1 MKTGKKLLA
10 LLLAVVMTMSLLTVG
25 AFAEE
30 TPSSETPLEQQ
41 DSGSGN
47 IPDDPAE
54 GPADDLTGNSED
66 GAAGESDAALTAAD
80 TSYVAEVDG
89 QQYETLQAA
98 VDAVTGEAS
107 IKLIDSIVAKK
118 DEIVTIPAGKTV
130 TLDMAGNSITVES
143 DFEGRPIVNEGTL
156 TVTGNG
162 IIDSS
167 ASENG
172 LGAINNKGTL
182 TIENGTYRGAVYGS
196 GSGIRNT
203 GKDAVLTIEDGTFE
217 EATCAVYNEGTA
229 IIKDGTFSNHSCS
242 TCAKEDGHEGMWSY
256 VIRNATI
263 DSKMTIDGGVFTGT
277 QGAVSAAIG
286 SLTVNDGYFK
296 TADCNRNHG
305 AIFYALYAAGEV
317 GEVETVINGGTFETD
332 GKVTAVSIGNDNKN
346 GDGGI
351 NAQSA
356 AEIRGGTFKAPEGVP
371 AVKKATET
379 GNLAI
384 TGGTFSSDVSE
395 YLAEGYVQNANGEV
409 GSREEMMV
417 AEVTTAEGVEQ
428 YTSLAEAVEAAA
440 DKSVITLLKDTEG
453 DGIVI
458 DTSKKNLT
466 IDFNTHSYTVSGS
479 TVGSSGTETNA
490 FQFLTGGSLTLKN
503 GSIIF
508 ANQKTLLI
516 GLQNYC
522 NLTLENMVI
531 DASQASAPCQ
541 YAISNNCGTVQFI
554 RNTSIKA
561 YKNQTAFDSC
571 KFGSYEIPTVK
582 INTTGTITGDI
593 ELSGGKLEISAGTF
607 EGNIRTV
614 SGYAEGD
621 AIITGGTF
629 SSDVSEYLD
638 EGLGQDANG
647 TVGKVEEGFAAVRIG
662 DTYYQTLAKAI
673 AEAKEND
680 TITLL
685 REVDLGSDR
694 VTINKA
700 VTLDLN
706 GCTLTSSN
714 ATNTLWLE
722 ASRVTVQDSKGNG
735 KIQNTGSGSNNIA
748 VVVNGQDTEAYFK
761 SGTVSGNYAVFIQ
774 NGAKAVIDG
783 GKYTGTYG
791 INTVGTGNEANK
803 TAVEINGGEIQ
814 AVAFAVAGN
823 GSADYT
829 ETVITGGRLE
839 STEGNVI
846 YHPQVGDLTIK
857 GDAELIGPNGVQ
869 YCGAGTLTI
878 AENAVITA
886 TLPFTEF
893 PTKPASQGDGST
905 DDGAALSVVSRG
917 GGYQGEGQ
925 TMTVNITGGTLTSRN
940 NAAIAVYRLERVNGQ
955 WTTNENT
962 KIASYLAALTV
973 SGGNF
978 SAGSKKDAFEID
990 TQAVDKISVTGGYF
1004 TSDPSDYV
1012 PENAEPE
1019 LFVVASDK
1027 TGYAYMVTTTKPTE
1041 VDPIVTEKTETEVSE
1056 SIGTEDQEKIEAVID
1071 KAQVSGVSDA
1081 VTESAQNAI
1090 INQVEEA
1097 LKPEDKVV
1105 VEITV
1110 SLTADEADLTTA
1122 DKMYV
1127 SYKAEPV
1134 AKVIVNDESV
1144 GKEIPVTNDYL
1155 DGQTLIE
1162 VRLPIPEGLKPQ
1174 EIMHIADD
1182 GTRERYLNGS
1192 GFTVEDGCAVL
1203 HVKHFSTFVL
1213 NGQLTV
1219 AAKIGESEYGTLQ
1232 EAVNAAKSGD
1242 TIVLTQDCDE
1252 KISVS
1257 GKSVTIDL
1265 GGYTYNKDKITLGS
1279 RCSMSVSD
1287 GKITITYSA
1296 PSGGGSSSSSSGD
1309 YTVSV
1314 ENSKHGTVTVSP
1326 KRADKGDTVTIT
1338 VKPDNGYELD
1348 ELTVTDKDGDTV
1360 KLQSKG
1366 GNKYTFT
1373 MPGSKVTVE
1382 ATFTLEKEENLPFA
1396 DVAEDYW
1403 AVEEITWAYEN
1414 GYMNGVS
1421 AERFAPGSTVTRQ
1434 QLWMVLA
1441 RLTEFNPSNMTEAQ
1455 HWAVESKIS
1464 DGSNPGGA
1472 LTRQQMVTILYRWA
1486 QQMGYDVSG
1495 RADLSAFPDNA
1506 SVAAYATEPMTWA
1519 IAEGIISGTTE
1530 GLLNPAGTATRAQF
1544 AVILY
1549 RFFENVM

>member
-98 VDAVTGEAS
+98 VDAVQGSGTIELTSS
-107 IKLIDSIVAKK
+107 IALSDQVTIDS
-118 DEIVTIPAGKTV
+118 GKTII
-130 TLDMAGNSITVES
+130 LDMNGETLSIGFS
-143 DFEGRPIVNEGTL
+143 DSSKNLIVNNGTLTITGDGTFDATEATSYKGFINNYGTL
-156 TVTGNG
+156 TV
-162 IIDSS
+162 
-167 ASENG
+167 
-172 LGAINNKGTL
+172 
-182 TIENGTYRGAVYGS
+182 ENGTFQIADKAMTVHL
-196 GSGIRNT
+196 RNQ
-203 GKDAVLTIEDGTFE
+203 
-217 EATCAVYNEGTA
+217 
-229 IIKDGTFSNHSCS
+229 
-242 TCAKEDGHEGMWSY
+242 
-256 VIRNATI
+256 
-263 DSKMTIDGGVFTGT
+263 DGGK
-277 QGAVSAAIG
+277 A
-286 SLTVNDGYFK
+286 
-296 TADCNRNHG
+296 
-305 AIFYALYAAGEV
+305 
-317 GEVETVINGGTFETD
+317 VINGGTFSGGATIVRSFEGSNTTITGGSFTNSVYPAVDVNGETLITGGIFTNTSCSRCDSQNWGYTVRSGVDNDPDAKLTITPSSEGSVVVTGTQGALSATAGTMEVNGGSYKTVDCAQKHGAVFYALYVAGEAGAVQVVVND
-332 GKVTAVSIGNDNKN
+332 GTFVTEGKQTAVLVGNSN
-346 GDGGI
+346 DGGLKEQ
-351 NAQSA
+351 AVLQ
-356 AEIRGGTFKAPEGVP
+356 IRGGQFSAPEGIP
-371 AVKKATET
+371 AYKVDVAL
-379 GNLAI
+379 GGLNI
-384 TGGTFSSDVSE
+384 TGGTFSSKVDE
-395 YLAEGYVQNANGEV
+395 QYLAEGYVQN
-409 GSREEMMV
+409 
-417 AEVTTAEGVEQ
+417 
-428 YTSLAEAVEAAA
+428 
-440 DKSVITLLKDTEG
+440 
-453 DGIVI
+453 
-458 DTSKKNLT
+458 
-466 IDFNTHSYTVSGS
+466 
-479 TVGSSGTETNA
+479 
-490 FQFLTGGSLTLKN
+490 
-503 GSIIF
+503 
-508 ANQKTLLI
+508 
-516 GLQNYC
+516 
-522 NLTLENMVI
+522 
-531 DASQASAPCQ
+531 
-541 YAISNNCGTVQFI
+541 
-554 RNTSIKA
+554 
-561 YKNQTAFDSC
+561 
-571 KFGSYEIPTVK
+571 
-582 INTTGTITGDI
+582 
-593 ELSGGKLEISAGTF
+593 
-607 EGNIRTV
+607 
-614 SGYAEGD
+614 
-621 AIITGGTF
+621 
-629 SSDVSEYLD
+629 
-638 EGLGQDANG
+638 ANG

-714 ATNTLWLE
+714 ATNTLWLA

-791 INTVGTGNEANK
+791 INTVGTGDEANK

-940 NAAIAVYRLERVNGQ
+940 NAAIAVYRLERVDGQ

-990 TQAVDKISVTGGYF
+990 TQAADKISVTGGYF

-1012 PENAEPE
+1012 PENAEPK

-1056 SIGTEDQEKIEAVID
+1056 RIEPEDQKKIEAVID
-1071 KAQVSGVSDA
+1071 NAQVSGVSDA

-1090 INQVEEA
+1090 INQVEGE

-1110 SLTADEADLTTA
+1110 SLTADKADLTTE

-1134 AKVIVNDESV
+1134 AKVIVNGEDKAENIAV
-1144 GKEIPVTNDYL
+1144 PNDYL

-1162 VRLPIPEGLKPQ
+1162 VRLPIPVDLEPQ

-1265 GGYTYNKDKITLGS
+1265 DGHTYDKDKITLGS

-1287 GKITITYSA
+1287 DKITITYSA

-1314 ENSKHGTVTVSP
+1314 ENSKHGTVTASP

>member
-47 IPDDPAE
+47 IPEDPAE

-417 AEVTTAEGVEQ
+417 AEVITAEGAEQ

-440 DKSVITLLKDTEG
+440 NNSVIKLLKDTEG

-582 INTTGTITGDI
+582 IHTTGTITGDI

-685 REVDLGSDR
+685 REVDLGSDK

-748 VVVNGQDTEAYFK
+748 VVVNGQGTEAYFK

-940 NAAIAVYRLERVNGQ
+940 NAAIAVYRLERVDGQ

-962 KIASYLAALTV
+962 KIVSYLAALTV

-990 TQAVDKISVTGGYF
+990 TRAADKISVTGGYF

-1012 PENAEPE
+1012 PENAEPK

-1027 TGYAYMVTTTKPTE
+1027 TGYAYMVTTTAPTE

-1056 SIGTEDQEKIEAVID
+1056 SIKTEDKEKIEAVID
-1071 KAQVSGVSDA
+1071 NAQVSGVSDA

-1110 SLTADEADLTTA
+1110 SLTADKADLTTE

-1134 AKVIVNDESV
+1134 AKVIVNGEDKAENIAV
-1144 GKEIPVTNDYL
+1144 PNDYL

-1162 VRLPIPEGLKPQ
+1162 VRLPIPADLEPQ

-1265 GGYTYNKDKITLGS
+1265 DGHTYNKDKITLGS

-1287 GKITITYSA
+1287 DKITITYSA

-1360 KLQSKG
+1360 KLQNKG

>member
-1 MKTGKKLLA
+1 M
-10 LLLAVVMTMSLLTVG
+10 
-25 AFAEE
+25 
-30 TPSSETPLEQQ
+30 
-41 DSGSGN
+41 
-47 IPDDPAE
+47 
-54 GPADDLTGNSED
+54 
-66 GAAGESDAALTAAD
+66 
-80 TSYVAEVDG
+80 
-89 QQYETLQAA
+89 
-98 VDAVTGEAS
+98 
-107 IKLIDSIVAKK
+107 
-118 DEIVTIPAGKTV
+118 TIPAGKTV

-203 GKDAVLTIEDGTFE
+203 GKDAVLTIENGTFE
-217 EATCAVYNEGTA
+217 KATCAVYNEGTA
-229 IIKDGTFSNHSCS
+229 IIKGGTFSNHSCS
-242 TCAKEDGHEGMWSY
+242 ACAKVDGHEGMWSY

-332 GKVTAVSIGNDNKN
+332 GKVTAVSIGNDNEN

-371 AVKKATET
+371 AVKKATKT

-417 AEVTTAEGVEQ
+417 AEVTTAEGVQQ
-428 YTSLAEAVEAAA
+428 YTSLADAVKAAA
-440 DKSVITLLKDTEG
+440 NNSVIKLLKDTEG

-554 RNTSIKA
+554 GNTSIKA

-582 INTTGTITGDI
+582 IYTTGTITGDI

-614 SGYAEGD
+614 SGYAKGD
-621 AIITGGTF
+621 AII
-629 SSDVSEYLD
+629 
-638 EGLGQDANG
+638 
-647 TVGKVEEGFAAVRIG
+647 
-662 DTYYQTLAKAI
+662 
-673 AEAKEND
+673 
-680 TITLL
+680 
-685 REVDLGSDR
+685 
-694 VTINKA
+694 
-700 VTLDLN
+700 
-706 GCTLTSSN
+706 
-714 ATNTLWLE
+714 
-722 ASRVTVQDSKGNG
+722 
-735 KIQNTGSGSNNIA
+735 
-748 VVVNGQDTEAYFK
+748 
-761 SGTVSGNYAVFIQ
+761 
-774 NGAKAVIDG
+774 
-783 GKYTGTYG
+783 
-791 INTVGTGNEANK
+791 
-803 TAVEINGGEIQ
+803 
-814 AVAFAVAGN
+814 
-823 GSADYT
+823 
-829 ETVITGGRLE
+829 
-839 STEGNVI
+839 
-846 YHPQVGDLTIK
+846 
-857 GDAELIGPNGVQ
+857 
-869 YCGAGTLTI
+869 
-878 AENAVITA
+878 
-886 TLPFTEF
+886 
-893 PTKPASQGDGST
+893 
-905 DDGAALSVVSRG
+905 
-917 GGYQGEGQ
+917 
-925 TMTVNITGGTLTSRN
+925 
-940 NAAIAVYRLERVNGQ
+940 
-955 WTTNENT
+955 
-962 KIASYLAALTV
+962 
-973 SGGNF
+973 
-978 SAGSKKDAFEID
+978 
-990 TQAVDKISVTGGYF
+990 TGGYF

-1012 PENAEPE
+1012 PENAEPK

-1056 SIGTEDQEKIEAVID
+1056 SIKTEDKTKIEAVINN
-1071 KAQVSGVSDA
+1071 AQVSGVSDA

-1090 INQVEEA
+1090 INQVEGE

-1110 SLTADEADLTTA
+1110 SLTADKADLTTE
-1122 DKMYV
+1122 DKKYV

-1134 AKVIVNDESV
+1134 AKVIVNGENKAENIAV
-1144 GKEIPVTNDYL
+1144 PNDYL

-1162 VRLPIPEGLKPQ
+1162 VRLPIPAGLEPQ

-1192 GFTVEDGCAVL
+1192 GFTVEGGCAVL

-1265 GGYTYNKDKITLGS
+1265 DGHTYDKDKITLGS

-1287 GKITITYSA
+1287 DKITITYSA

-1519 IAEGIISGTTE
+1519 IADGIISGTTE
-1530 GLLNPAGTATRAQF
+1530 GLLDPAGTATRAQF

-1549 RFFENVM
+1549 RFFETVM

>member
-98 VDAVTGEAS
+98 VDAVQGSGTIELTSS
-107 IKLIDSIVAKK
+107 IALSDQVTIDS
-118 DEIVTIPAGKTV
+118 GKTII
-130 TLDMAGNSITVES
+130 LDMNGETLSIGFS
-143 DFEGRPIVNEGTL
+143 DSSKNLIVNNGTLTITGDGTFDATEATSYKGFINNYGTL
-156 TVTGNG
+156 TV
-162 IIDSS
+162 
-167 ASENG
+167 
-172 LGAINNKGTL
+172 
-182 TIENGTYRGAVYGS
+182 ENGTFQIADKAMTVHL
-196 GSGIRNT
+196 RNQ
-203 GKDAVLTIEDGTFE
+203 
-217 EATCAVYNEGTA
+217 
-229 IIKDGTFSNHSCS
+229 
-242 TCAKEDGHEGMWSY
+242 
-256 VIRNATI
+256 
-263 DSKMTIDGGVFTGT
+263 DGGK
-277 QGAVSAAIG
+277 A
-286 SLTVNDGYFK
+286 
-296 TADCNRNHG
+296 
-305 AIFYALYAAGEV
+305 
-317 GEVETVINGGTFETD
+317 VINGGTFSGGATIVRSFEGSNTTITGGSFTNSVYPAVDVNGETLITGGIFTNTSCSRCDSQNWGYTVRSGVDNDPDAKLTITPSSEGSVVVTGTQGALSATAGTMEVNGGSYKTVDCAQKHGAVFYALYVAGEAGAVQVVVND
-332 GKVTAVSIGNDNKN
+332 GTFVTEGKQTAVLVGTSN
-346 GDGGI
+346 DGGQKEQ
-351 NAQSA
+351 AVLQ
-356 AEIRGGTFKAPEGVP
+356 IRGGQFSAPEGIP
-371 AVKKATET
+371 
-379 GNLAI
+379 
-384 TGGTFSSDVSE
+384 
-395 YLAEGYVQNANGEV
+395 
-409 GSREEMMV
+409 
-417 AEVTTAEGVEQ
+417 
-428 YTSLAEAVEAAA
+428 
-440 DKSVITLLKDTEG
+440 
-453 DGIVI
+453 
-458 DTSKKNLT
+458 
-466 IDFNTHSYTVSGS
+466 
-479 TVGSSGTETNA
+479 
-490 FQFLTGGSLTLKN
+490 
-503 GSIIF
+503 
-508 ANQKTLLI
+508 
-516 GLQNYC
+516 
-522 NLTLENMVI
+522 
-531 DASQASAPCQ
+531 
-541 YAISNNCGTVQFI
+541 
-554 RNTSIKA
+554 A
-561 YKNQTAFDSC
+561 YKVDVA
-571 KFGSYEIPTVK
+571 
-582 INTTGTITGDI
+582 
-593 ELSGGKLEISAGTF
+593 LGGL
-607 EGNIRTV
+607 N
-614 SGYAEGD
+614 
-621 AIITGGTF
+621 ITGGTF

-748 VVVNGQDTEAYFK
+748 VVVNGQGTEAYFK

-940 NAAIAVYRLERVNGQ
+940 NAAIAVYRLERVDGQ

-962 KIASYLAALTV
+962 KIVSYLAALTV

-990 TQAVDKISVTGGYF
+990 TRAADKISVTGGYF
-1004 TSDPSDYV
+1004 TSDPRDYV
-1012 PENAEPE
+1012 PENAEPK

-1027 TGYAYMVTTTKPTE
+1027 TGYAYMVTTTAPTE

-1056 SIGTEDQEKIEAVID
+1056 SIKTEDKEKIEAVID
-1071 KAQVSGVSDA
+1071 NAQVSGVSDA

-1110 SLTADEADLTTA
+1110 SLTADKADLTTE

-1134 AKVIVNDESV
+1134 AKVIVNGEDKAENIAV
-1144 GKEIPVTNDYL
+1144 PNDYL

-1162 VRLPIPEGLKPQ
+1162 VRLPIPVDLEPQ

-1265 GGYTYNKDKITLGS
+1265 DGHTYDKDKITLGS

-1287 GKITITYSA
+1287 DKITITYSA

>member
-98 VDAVTGEAS
+98 VDAVQGSGTIELTSS
-107 IKLIDSIVAKK
+107 IALSDQVTIDS
-118 DEIVTIPAGKTV
+118 GKTII
-130 TLDMAGNSITVES
+130 LDMNGETLSIGFS
-143 DFEGRPIVNEGTL
+143 DSSKNLIVNNGTLTITGDGTFDATEATSYKGFINNYGTL
-156 TVTGNG
+156 TV
-162 IIDSS
+162 
-167 ASENG
+167 
-172 LGAINNKGTL
+172 
-182 TIENGTYRGAVYGS
+182 ENGTFQIADKAMTVHL
-196 GSGIRNT
+196 RNQ
-203 GKDAVLTIEDGTFE
+203 
-217 EATCAVYNEGTA
+217 
-229 IIKDGTFSNHSCS
+229 
-242 TCAKEDGHEGMWSY
+242 
-256 VIRNATI
+256 
-263 DSKMTIDGGVFTGT
+263 DGGK
-277 QGAVSAAIG
+277 A
-286 SLTVNDGYFK
+286 
-296 TADCNRNHG
+296 
-305 AIFYALYAAGEV
+305 
-317 GEVETVINGGTFETD
+317 VINGGTFSGGATIVRSFEGSNTTITGGSFTNSVYPAVDVNGETLITGGIFTNTSCSRCDSQNWGYTVRSGVDNDPDAKLTITPSSEGSVVVTGTQGALSATAGTMEVNGGSYKTVDCAQKHGAVFYALYVAGEAGAVQVVVND
-332 GKVTAVSIGNDNKN
+332 GTFVTEGKQTAVLVGNSN
-346 GDGGI
+346 DGGLKEQ
-351 NAQSA
+351 AVLQ
-356 AEIRGGTFKAPEGVP
+356 IRGGQFSAPEGIP
-371 AVKKATET
+371 AYKVDVAL
-379 GNLAI
+379 GGLNI
-384 TGGTFSSDVSE
+384 TGGTFSSKVDE
-395 YLAEGYVQNANGEV
+395 QYLA
-409 GSREEMMV
+409 
-417 AEVTTAEGVEQ
+417 
-428 YTSLAEAVEAAA
+428 
-440 DKSVITLLKDTEG
+440 
-453 DGIVI
+453 
-458 DTSKKNLT
+458 
-466 IDFNTHSYTVSGS
+466 
-479 TVGSSGTETNA
+479 
-490 FQFLTGGSLTLKN
+490 
-503 GSIIF
+503 
-508 ANQKTLLI
+508 
-516 GLQNYC
+516 
-522 NLTLENMVI
+522 
-531 DASQASAPCQ
+531 
-541 YAISNNCGTVQFI
+541 
-554 RNTSIKA
+554 
-561 YKNQTAFDSC
+561 
-571 KFGSYEIPTVK
+571 
-582 INTTGTITGDI
+582 
-593 ELSGGKLEISAGTF
+593 
-607 EGNIRTV
+607 
-614 SGYAEGD
+614 
-621 AIITGGTF
+621 
-629 SSDVSEYLD
+629 

-748 VVVNGQDTEAYFK
+748 VVVNGQGTEAYFK

-791 INTVGTGNEANK
+791 INTVGTSDEANK

-962 KIASYLAALTV
+962 KIVSYLAALTV

-990 TQAVDKISVTGGYF
+990 TQAADKISVTGGYF

-1012 PENAEPE
+1012 PENAEPK

-1056 SIGTEDQEKIEAVID
+1056 SIELEDQKKIEAVID
-1071 KAQVSGVSDA
+1071 NAQVSGVSDA

-1090 INQVEEA
+1090 INQVEGE

-1110 SLTADEADLTTA
+1110 SLTADKADLTTA

-1162 VRLPIPEGLKPQ
+1162 VRLPIPADLEPQ

-1265 GGYTYNKDKITLGS
+1265 GGYAYDKDKITLGS

>member
-98 VDAVTGEAS
+98 VDAVQGSGTIELTSS
-107 IKLIDSIVAKK
+107 IALSDQVTIDS
-118 DEIVTIPAGKTV
+118 GKTII
-130 TLDMAGNSITVES
+130 LDMNGETLSIGFS
-143 DFEGRPIVNEGTL
+143 DSSKNLIVNNGTLTITGDGTFDATEATSYKGFINNYGTL
-156 TVTGNG
+156 TV
-162 IIDSS
+162 
-167 ASENG
+167 
-172 LGAINNKGTL
+172 
-182 TIENGTYRGAVYGS
+182 ENGTFQIADKAMTVHL
-196 GSGIRNT
+196 RNQ
-203 GKDAVLTIEDGTFE
+203 
-217 EATCAVYNEGTA
+217 
-229 IIKDGTFSNHSCS
+229 
-242 TCAKEDGHEGMWSY
+242 
-256 VIRNATI
+256 
-263 DSKMTIDGGVFTGT
+263 DGGK
-277 QGAVSAAIG
+277 A
-286 SLTVNDGYFK
+286 
-296 TADCNRNHG
+296 
-305 AIFYALYAAGEV
+305 
-317 GEVETVINGGTFETD
+317 VINGGTFSGGATIVRSFEGSNTTITGGSFTNSVYPAVDVNGETLITGGIFTNTSCSRCDSQNWGYTVRSGVDNDPDAKLTITPSSEGSVVVTGTQGALSATAGTMEVNGGSYKTVDCAQKHGAVFYALYVAGEAGAVQVVVND
-332 GKVTAVSIGNDNKN
+332 GTFVTEGKQTAVLVGNSN
-346 GDGGI
+346 DGGLKEQ
-351 NAQSA
+351 AVLQ
-356 AEIRGGTFKAPEGVP
+356 IRGGQFSAPEGIP
-371 AVKKATET
+371 AYKVDVAL
-379 GNLAI
+379 GGLNI
-384 TGGTFSSDVSE
+384 TGGTFSSKVDE
-395 YLAEGYVQNANGEV
+395 QYLA
-409 GSREEMMV
+409 
-417 AEVTTAEGVEQ
+417 
-428 YTSLAEAVEAAA
+428 
-440 DKSVITLLKDTEG
+440 
-453 DGIVI
+453 
-458 DTSKKNLT
+458 
-466 IDFNTHSYTVSGS
+466 
-479 TVGSSGTETNA
+479 
-490 FQFLTGGSLTLKN
+490 
-503 GSIIF
+503 
-508 ANQKTLLI
+508 
-516 GLQNYC
+516 
-522 NLTLENMVI
+522 
-531 DASQASAPCQ
+531 
-541 YAISNNCGTVQFI
+541 
-554 RNTSIKA
+554 
-561 YKNQTAFDSC
+561 
-571 KFGSYEIPTVK
+571 
-582 INTTGTITGDI
+582 
-593 ELSGGKLEISAGTF
+593 
-607 EGNIRTV
+607 
-614 SGYAEGD
+614 
-621 AIITGGTF
+621 
-629 SSDVSEYLD
+629 

-714 ATNTLWLE
+714 ATNTLWLA

-791 INTVGTGNEANK
+791 INTVGTGDEANK

-940 NAAIAVYRLERVNGQ
+940 NAAIAVYRLERVDGQ

-990 TQAVDKISVTGGYF
+990 TQAADKISVTGGYF

-1012 PENAEPE
+1012 PENAEPK

-1056 SIGTEDQEKIEAVID
+1056 SIELEDQKKIEAVID
-1071 KAQVSGVSDA
+1071 NAQVSGVSDA

-1090 INQVEEA
+1090 INQVEGE

-1110 SLTADEADLTTA
+1110 SLTADKADLTTA

-1162 VRLPIPEGLKPQ
+1162 VRLPIPADLEPQ

-1265 GGYTYNKDKITLGS
+1265 DGHTYDKDKITLGS

>member
-98 VDAVTGEAS
+98 VDAVQGSGTIELTSS
-107 IKLIDSIVAKK
+107 IALSDQVTIDS
-118 DEIVTIPAGKTV
+118 GKTII
-130 TLDMAGNSITVES
+130 LDMNGETLSIGFS
-143 DFEGRPIVNEGTL
+143 DSSKNLIVNNGTLTITGDGTFDATEATSYKGFINNYGTL
-156 TVTGNG
+156 TV
-162 IIDSS
+162 
-167 ASENG
+167 
-172 LGAINNKGTL
+172 
-182 TIENGTYRGAVYGS
+182 ENGTFQIADKAMTVHL
-196 GSGIRNT
+196 RNQ
-203 GKDAVLTIEDGTFE
+203 
-217 EATCAVYNEGTA
+217 
-229 IIKDGTFSNHSCS
+229 
-242 TCAKEDGHEGMWSY
+242 
-256 VIRNATI
+256 
-263 DSKMTIDGGVFTGT
+263 DGGK
-277 QGAVSAAIG
+277 A
-286 SLTVNDGYFK
+286 
-296 TADCNRNHG
+296 
-305 AIFYALYAAGEV
+305 
-317 GEVETVINGGTFETD
+317 VINGGTFSGGATIVRSFEGSNTTITGGSFTNSVYPAVDVNGETLITGGIFTNTSYSRCDSQNWGYTVRSGVDNDPDAKLTITPSSEGSVVVTGTQGALSATAGTMEVNGGSYKTVDCAQKHGAVFYALYVAGEAGAVQVVVND
-332 GKVTAVSIGNDNKN
+332 GTFVTEGKQTAVLVGNSN
-346 GDGGI
+346 DGGLKEQ
-351 NAQSA
+351 AVLQ
-356 AEIRGGTFKAPEGVP
+356 IRGGQFSAPEGIP
-371 AVKKATET
+371 AYKVDVAL
-379 GNLAI
+379 GGLNI
-384 TGGTFSSDVSE
+384 TGGTFSSKVDE
-395 YLAEGYVQNANGEV
+395 QYLAEGYVQN
-409 GSREEMMV
+409 
-417 AEVTTAEGVEQ
+417 
-428 YTSLAEAVEAAA
+428 
-440 DKSVITLLKDTEG
+440 
-453 DGIVI
+453 
-458 DTSKKNLT
+458 
-466 IDFNTHSYTVSGS
+466 
-479 TVGSSGTETNA
+479 
-490 FQFLTGGSLTLKN
+490 
-503 GSIIF
+503 
-508 ANQKTLLI
+508 
-516 GLQNYC
+516 
-522 NLTLENMVI
+522 
-531 DASQASAPCQ
+531 
-541 YAISNNCGTVQFI
+541 
-554 RNTSIKA
+554 
-561 YKNQTAFDSC
+561 
-571 KFGSYEIPTVK
+571 
-582 INTTGTITGDI
+582 
-593 ELSGGKLEISAGTF
+593 
-607 EGNIRTV
+607 
-614 SGYAEGD
+614 
-621 AIITGGTF
+621 
-629 SSDVSEYLD
+629 
-638 EGLGQDANG
+638 ANG

-714 ATNTLWLE
+714 ATNTLWLA

-791 INTVGTGNEANK
+791 INTVGTGDEANK

-925 TMTVNITGGTLTSRN
+925 TRTVNITGGTLTSRN
-940 NAAIAVYRLERVNGQ
+940 NAAIAVYRLERVDGQ

-990 TQAVDKISVTGGYF
+990 TQAADKISVTGGYF

-1012 PENAEPE
+1012 PENAEPK

-1056 SIGTEDQEKIEAVID
+1056 RIEPEDQKKIEAVID

-1090 INQVEEA
+1090 INQVEGE

-1110 SLTADEADLTTA
+1110 SLTADKADLTTE

-1134 AKVIVNDESV
+1134 AKVIVNGEDKAENIAV
-1144 GKEIPVTNDYL
+1144 PNDYL

-1162 VRLPIPEGLKPQ
+1162 VRLPIPVDLEPQ

-1265 GGYTYNKDKITLGS
+1265 DGHTYDKDKITLGS

-1287 GKITITYSA
+1287 DKITITYSA

-1314 ENSKHGTVTVSP
+1314 ENSKHGTVTASP

>member
-98 VDAVTGEAS
+98 VDAVQGSGTIELTSS
-107 IKLIDSIVAKK
+107 IALSDQVTIDS
-118 DEIVTIPAGKTV
+118 GKTII
-130 TLDMAGNSITVES
+130 LDMNGETLSIGFS
-143 DFEGRPIVNEGTL
+143 DSSKNLIVNNGTLTITGDGTFDATEATSYKGFINNYGTL
-156 TVTGNG
+156 TV
-162 IIDSS
+162 
-167 ASENG
+167 
-172 LGAINNKGTL
+172 
-182 TIENGTYRGAVYGS
+182 ENGTFQIADKAMTVHL
-196 GSGIRNT
+196 RNQ
-203 GKDAVLTIEDGTFE
+203 
-217 EATCAVYNEGTA
+217 
-229 IIKDGTFSNHSCS
+229 
-242 TCAKEDGHEGMWSY
+242 
-256 VIRNATI
+256 
-263 DSKMTIDGGVFTGT
+263 DGGK
-277 QGAVSAAIG
+277 A
-286 SLTVNDGYFK
+286 
-296 TADCNRNHG
+296 
-305 AIFYALYAAGEV
+305 
-317 GEVETVINGGTFETD
+317 VINGGTFSGGATIVRSFEGSNTTITGGSFTNSVYPAVDVNGETLITGGIFTNTSCSRCDSQNWGYTVRSGVDNDPDAKLTITPSSEGSVVVTGTQGALSATAGTMEVNGGSYKTVDCAQKHGAVFYALYVAGEAGAVQVVVND
-332 GKVTAVSIGNDNKN
+332 GTFVTEGKQTAVLVGNSN
-346 GDGGI
+346 DGGLKEQ
-351 NAQSA
+351 AVLQ
-356 AEIRGGTFKAPEGVP
+356 IRGGQFSAPEGIP
-371 AVKKATET
+371 AYKVDVAL
-379 GNLAI
+379 GGLNI
-384 TGGTFSSDVSE
+384 TGGTFSSKVDE
-395 YLAEGYVQNANGEV
+395 QYLA
-409 GSREEMMV
+409 
-417 AEVTTAEGVEQ
+417 
-428 YTSLAEAVEAAA
+428 
-440 DKSVITLLKDTEG
+440 
-453 DGIVI
+453 
-458 DTSKKNLT
+458 
-466 IDFNTHSYTVSGS
+466 
-479 TVGSSGTETNA
+479 
-490 FQFLTGGSLTLKN
+490 
-503 GSIIF
+503 
-508 ANQKTLLI
+508 
-516 GLQNYC
+516 
-522 NLTLENMVI
+522 
-531 DASQASAPCQ
+531 
-541 YAISNNCGTVQFI
+541 
-554 RNTSIKA
+554 
-561 YKNQTAFDSC
+561 
-571 KFGSYEIPTVK
+571 
-582 INTTGTITGDI
+582 
-593 ELSGGKLEISAGTF
+593 
-607 EGNIRTV
+607 
-614 SGYAEGD
+614 
-621 AIITGGTF
+621 
-629 SSDVSEYLD
+629 

-714 ATNTLWLE
+714 ATNTLWLA

-791 INTVGTGNEANK
+791 INTVGTGDEANK

-940 NAAIAVYRLERVNGQ
+940 NAAIAVYRLERVDGQ

-990 TQAVDKISVTGGYF
+990 TQAADKISVTGGYF

-1012 PENAEPE
+1012 PENAEPK

-1056 SIGTEDQEKIEAVID
+1056 SIELEDQKKIEAVID

-1090 INQVEEA
+1090 INQVEGE

-1110 SLTADEADLTTA
+1110 SLTADKADLTTA

-1162 VRLPIPEGLKPQ
+1162 VRLPIPADLEPQ

-1265 GGYTYNKDKITLGS
+1265 DGHTYDKDKITLGS

>member
-98 VDAVTGEAS
+98 VDAVQGSGTIELTSS
-107 IKLIDSIVAKK
+107 IALSDQVTIDS
-118 DEIVTIPAGKTV
+118 GKTII
-130 TLDMAGNSITVES
+130 LDMNGETLSIGFS
-143 DFEGRPIVNEGTL
+143 DSSKNLIVNNGTLTITGDGTFDATEATSYKGFINNYGTL
-156 TVTGNG
+156 TV
-162 IIDSS
+162 
-167 ASENG
+167 
-172 LGAINNKGTL
+172 
-182 TIENGTYRGAVYGS
+182 ENGTFQIADKAMTVHL
-196 GSGIRNT
+196 RNQ
-203 GKDAVLTIEDGTFE
+203 
-217 EATCAVYNEGTA
+217 
-229 IIKDGTFSNHSCS
+229 
-242 TCAKEDGHEGMWSY
+242 
-256 VIRNATI
+256 
-263 DSKMTIDGGVFTGT
+263 DGGK
-277 QGAVSAAIG
+277 A
-286 SLTVNDGYFK
+286 
-296 TADCNRNHG
+296 
-305 AIFYALYAAGEV
+305 
-317 GEVETVINGGTFETD
+317 VINGGTFSGGATIVRSFEGSNTTITGGSFTNSVYPAVDVNGETLITGGIFTNTSCSRCDSQNWGYTVRSGVDNDPDAKLTITPSSEGSVVVTGTQGALSATAGTMEVNGGSYKTVDCAQKHGAVFYALYVAGEAGAVQVVVND
-332 GKVTAVSIGNDNKN
+332 GTFVTEGKQTAVLVGNSN
-346 GDGGI
+346 DGGLKEQ
-351 NAQSA
+351 AVLQ
-356 AEIRGGTFKAPEGVP
+356 IRGGQFSAPEGIP
-371 AVKKATET
+371 AYKVDVAL
-379 GNLAI
+379 GGLNI
-384 TGGTFSSDVSE
+384 TGGTFSSKVD
-395 YLAEGYVQNANGEV
+395 
-409 GSREEMMV
+409 
-417 AEVTTAEGVEQ
+417 EQ
-428 YTSLAEAVEAAA
+428 
-440 DKSVITLLKDTEG
+440 
-453 DGIVI
+453 
-458 DTSKKNLT
+458 
-466 IDFNTHSYTVSGS
+466 
-479 TVGSSGTETNA
+479 
-490 FQFLTGGSLTLKN
+490 
-503 GSIIF
+503 
-508 ANQKTLLI
+508 
-516 GLQNYC
+516 
-522 NLTLENMVI
+522 
-531 DASQASAPCQ
+531 
-541 YAISNNCGTVQFI
+541 
-554 RNTSIKA
+554 
-561 YKNQTAFDSC
+561 
-571 KFGSYEIPTVK
+571 
-582 INTTGTITGDI
+582 
-593 ELSGGKLEISAGTF
+593 
-607 EGNIRTV
+607 
-614 SGYAEGD
+614 
-621 AIITGGTF
+621 
-629 SSDVSEYLD
+629 YLD

-748 VVVNGQDTEAYFK
+748 VVVNGQGTEAYFK

-940 NAAIAVYRLERVNGQ
+940 NAAIAVYRLERVDGQ

-962 KIASYLAALTV
+962 KIVSYLAALTV

-990 TQAVDKISVTGGYF
+990 TQAADKISVTGGYF

-1012 PENAEPE
+1012 PENAEPK

-1027 TGYAYMVTTTKPTE
+1027 TGYAYMVTTTAPTE

-1056 SIGTEDQEKIEAVID
+1056 SIKTEDKEKIEAVID
-1071 KAQVSGVSDA
+1071 NAQVSGVSDA

-1110 SLTADEADLTTA
+1110 SLTADKADLTTE

-1134 AKVIVNDESV
+1134 AKVIVNGEDKAENIAV
-1144 GKEIPVTNDYL
+1144 PNDYL

-1162 VRLPIPEGLKPQ
+1162 VRLPIPVDLEPQ

-1265 GGYTYNKDKITLGS
+1265 DGHTYDKDKITLGS

-1287 GKITITYSA
+1287 DKITITYSA

>member
-98 VDAVTGEAS
+98 VDAVQGSGTIELTSS
-107 IKLIDSIVAKK
+107 IALSDQVTIDS
-118 DEIVTIPAGKTV
+118 GKTII
-130 TLDMAGNSITVES
+130 LDMNGETLSIGFS
-143 DFEGRPIVNEGTL
+143 DSSKNLIVNNGTLTITGDGTFDATEATSYKGFINNYGTL
-156 TVTGNG
+156 TV
-162 IIDSS
+162 
-167 ASENG
+167 
-172 LGAINNKGTL
+172 
-182 TIENGTYRGAVYGS
+182 ENGTFQIADKAMTVHL
-196 GSGIRNT
+196 RNQ
-203 GKDAVLTIEDGTFE
+203 
-217 EATCAVYNEGTA
+217 
-229 IIKDGTFSNHSCS
+229 
-242 TCAKEDGHEGMWSY
+242 
-256 VIRNATI
+256 
-263 DSKMTIDGGVFTGT
+263 DGGK
-277 QGAVSAAIG
+277 A
-286 SLTVNDGYFK
+286 
-296 TADCNRNHG
+296 
-305 AIFYALYAAGEV
+305 
-317 GEVETVINGGTFETD
+317 VINGGTFSGGATIVRSFEGSNTTITGGSFTNSVYPAVDVNGETLITGGIFTNTSCSRCDSQNWGYTVRSGVDNDPDAKLTITPSSEGSVVVTGTQGALSATAGTMEVNGGSYKTVDCAQKHGAVFYALYVAGEAGAVQVVVND
-332 GKVTAVSIGNDNKN
+332 GTFVTEGKQTAVLVGNSN
-346 GDGGI
+346 DGGLKEQ
-351 NAQSA
+351 AVLQ
-356 AEIRGGTFKAPEGVP
+356 IRGGQFSAPEGIP
-371 AVKKATET
+371 AYKVDVAL
-379 GNLAI
+379 GGLNI
-384 TGGTFSSDVSE
+384 TGGTFSSKVDE
-395 YLAEGYVQNANGEV
+395 QYLA
-409 GSREEMMV
+409 
-417 AEVTTAEGVEQ
+417 
-428 YTSLAEAVEAAA
+428 
-440 DKSVITLLKDTEG
+440 
-453 DGIVI
+453 
-458 DTSKKNLT
+458 
-466 IDFNTHSYTVSGS
+466 
-479 TVGSSGTETNA
+479 
-490 FQFLTGGSLTLKN
+490 
-503 GSIIF
+503 
-508 ANQKTLLI
+508 
-516 GLQNYC
+516 
-522 NLTLENMVI
+522 
-531 DASQASAPCQ
+531 
-541 YAISNNCGTVQFI
+541 
-554 RNTSIKA
+554 
-561 YKNQTAFDSC
+561 
-571 KFGSYEIPTVK
+571 
-582 INTTGTITGDI
+582 
-593 ELSGGKLEISAGTF
+593 
-607 EGNIRTV
+607 
-614 SGYAEGD
+614 
-621 AIITGGTF
+621 
-629 SSDVSEYLD
+629 

-673 AEAKEND
+673 TEAKEND

-748 VVVNGQDTEAYFK
+748 VVVNGQGTEAYFK

-791 INTVGTGNEANK
+791 INTVGTSDEANK

-962 KIASYLAALTV
+962 KIVSYLAALTV

-990 TQAVDKISVTGGYF
+990 TQAADKISVTGGYF

-1012 PENAEPE
+1012 PENAEPK

-1056 SIGTEDQEKIEAVID
+1056 SIELEDQKKIEAVID
-1071 KAQVSGVSDA
+1071 NAQVSGVSDA

-1090 INQVEEA
+1090 INQVEGE

-1110 SLTADEADLTTA
+1110 SLTADKADLTTA

-1162 VRLPIPEGLKPQ
+1162 VRLPIPVDLEPQ

-1265 GGYTYNKDKITLGS
+1265 DGHTYDKDKITLGS

>member
-1 MKTGKKLLA
+1 M
-10 LLLAVVMTMSLLTVG
+10 
-25 AFAEE
+25 
-30 TPSSETPLEQQ
+30 
-41 DSGSGN
+41 
-47 IPDDPAE
+47 
-54 GPADDLTGNSED
+54 
-66 GAAGESDAALTAAD
+66 
-80 TSYVAEVDG
+80 AEVDG

-98 VDAVTGEAS
+98 VDAVQGSGTIELTSS
-107 IKLIDSIVAKK
+107 IALSDQVTIDS
-118 DEIVTIPAGKTV
+118 GKTII
-130 TLDMAGNSITVES
+130 LDMNGETLSIGFS
-143 DFEGRPIVNEGTL
+143 DSSKNLIVNNGTLTITGDGTFDATEATSYKGFINNYGTL
-156 TVTGNG
+156 TV
-162 IIDSS
+162 
-167 ASENG
+167 
-172 LGAINNKGTL
+172 
-182 TIENGTYRGAVYGS
+182 ENGTFQIADKAMTVHL
-196 GSGIRNT
+196 RNQ
-203 GKDAVLTIEDGTFE
+203 
-217 EATCAVYNEGTA
+217 
-229 IIKDGTFSNHSCS
+229 
-242 TCAKEDGHEGMWSY
+242 
-256 VIRNATI
+256 
-263 DSKMTIDGGVFTGT
+263 DGGK
-277 QGAVSAAIG
+277 A
-286 SLTVNDGYFK
+286 
-296 TADCNRNHG
+296 
-305 AIFYALYAAGEV
+305 
-317 GEVETVINGGTFETD
+317 VINGGTFSGGATIVRSFEGSNTTITGGSFTNSVYPAVDVNGETLITGGIFTNTSCSRCDSQNWGYTVRSGVDNDPDAKLTITPSSEGSVVVTGTQGALSATAGTMEVNGGSYKTVDCAQKHGAVFYELYVAGEAGAVQVVVND
-332 GKVTAVSIGNDNKN
+332 GTFVTEGKQTAVLVGNSN
-346 GDGGI
+346 DGGLKEQ
-351 NAQSA
+351 AVLQ
-356 AEIRGGTFKAPEGVP
+356 IRGGQFSAPEGIP
-371 AVKKATET
+371 AYKVDVAL
-379 GNLAI
+379 GGLNI
-384 TGGTFSSDVSE
+384 TGGTFSSDVSK
-395 YLAEGYVQNANGEV
+395 YLA
-409 GSREEMMV
+409 
-417 AEVTTAEGVEQ
+417 
-428 YTSLAEAVEAAA
+428 
-440 DKSVITLLKDTEG
+440 
-453 DGIVI
+453 
-458 DTSKKNLT
+458 
-466 IDFNTHSYTVSGS
+466 
-479 TVGSSGTETNA
+479 
-490 FQFLTGGSLTLKN
+490 
-503 GSIIF
+503 
-508 ANQKTLLI
+508 
-516 GLQNYC
+516 
-522 NLTLENMVI
+522 
-531 DASQASAPCQ
+531 
-541 YAISNNCGTVQFI
+541 
-554 RNTSIKA
+554 
-561 YKNQTAFDSC
+561 
-571 KFGSYEIPTVK
+571 
-582 INTTGTITGDI
+582 
-593 ELSGGKLEISAGTF
+593 
-607 EGNIRTV
+607 
-614 SGYAEGD
+614 
-621 AIITGGTF
+621 
-629 SSDVSEYLD
+629 

-673 AEAKEND
+673 TEAKEND

-748 VVVNGQDTEAYFK
+748 VVVNGQGTEAYFK
-761 SGTVSGNYAVFIQ
+761 SGTVSGNYAVLIQ

-791 INTVGTGNEANK
+791 INTVGTSDEANK

-962 KIASYLAALTV
+962 KIVSYLAALTV

-990 TQAVDKISVTGGYF
+990 TQAADKISVTGGYF

-1012 PENAEPE
+1012 PENAEPK

-1056 SIGTEDQEKIEAVID
+1056 SIELEDQKKIEAVID
-1071 KAQVSGVSDA
+1071 NAQVSGVSDA

-1090 INQVEEA
+1090 INQVEGE

-1110 SLTADEADLTTA
+1110 SLTADKADLTTA

-1162 VRLPIPEGLKPQ
+1162 VRLPIPADLEPQ

-1265 GGYTYNKDKITLGS
+1265 DGHTYDKDKITLGS

-1287 GKITITYSA
+1287 DKITITYSA

>member
-98 VDAVTGEAS
+98 VDAVQGSGTIELTSS
-107 IKLIDSIVAKK
+107 IALSDQVTIDS
-118 DEIVTIPAGKTV
+118 GKTII
-130 TLDMAGNSITVES
+130 LDMNGETLSIGFS
-143 DFEGRPIVNEGTL
+143 DSSKNLIVNNGTLTITGDGTFDATEATSYKGFINNYGTL
-156 TVTGNG
+156 TV
-162 IIDSS
+162 
-167 ASENG
+167 
-172 LGAINNKGTL
+172 
-182 TIENGTYRGAVYGS
+182 ENGTFQIADKAMTVHL
-196 GSGIRNT
+196 RNQ
-203 GKDAVLTIEDGTFE
+203 
-217 EATCAVYNEGTA
+217 
-229 IIKDGTFSNHSCS
+229 
-242 TCAKEDGHEGMWSY
+242 
-256 VIRNATI
+256 
-263 DSKMTIDGGVFTGT
+263 DGGK
-277 QGAVSAAIG
+277 A
-286 SLTVNDGYFK
+286 
-296 TADCNRNHG
+296 
-305 AIFYALYAAGEV
+305 
-317 GEVETVINGGTFETD
+317 VINGGTFSGGATIVRSFEGSNTTITGGSFTNSVYPAVDVNGETLITGGIFTNTSCSRCDSQNWGYTVRSGVDNDPDAKLTITPSSEGSVVVTGTQGALSATAGTMEVNGGSYKTVDCAQKHGAVFYALYVAGEAGAVQVVVND
-332 GKVTAVSIGNDNKN
+332 GTFVTEGKQTAVLVGNSN
-346 GDGGI
+346 DGGLKEQ
-351 NAQSA
+351 AVLQ
-356 AEIRGGTFKAPEGVP
+356 IRGGQFSAPEGIP
-371 AVKKATET
+371 AYKVDVAL
-379 GNLAI
+379 GGLNI
-384 TGGTFSSDVSE
+384 TGGTFSSKVDE
-395 YLAEGYVQNANGEV
+395 QYLA
-409 GSREEMMV
+409 
-417 AEVTTAEGVEQ
+417 
-428 YTSLAEAVEAAA
+428 
-440 DKSVITLLKDTEG
+440 
-453 DGIVI
+453 
-458 DTSKKNLT
+458 
-466 IDFNTHSYTVSGS
+466 
-479 TVGSSGTETNA
+479 
-490 FQFLTGGSLTLKN
+490 
-503 GSIIF
+503 
-508 ANQKTLLI
+508 
-516 GLQNYC
+516 
-522 NLTLENMVI
+522 
-531 DASQASAPCQ
+531 
-541 YAISNNCGTVQFI
+541 
-554 RNTSIKA
+554 
-561 YKNQTAFDSC
+561 
-571 KFGSYEIPTVK
+571 
-582 INTTGTITGDI
+582 
-593 ELSGGKLEISAGTF
+593 
-607 EGNIRTV
+607 
-614 SGYAEGD
+614 
-621 AIITGGTF
+621 
-629 SSDVSEYLD
+629 

-673 AEAKEND
+673 TEAKEND

-748 VVVNGQDTEAYFK
+748 VVVNGQGTEAYFK

-791 INTVGTGNEANK
+791 INTVGTSDEANK

-962 KIASYLAALTV
+962 KIVSYLAALTV

-990 TQAVDKISVTGGYF
+990 TQAADKISVTGGYF

-1012 PENAEPE
+1012 PENAEPK

-1056 SIGTEDQEKIEAVID
+1056 SIELEDQKKIEAVID
-1071 KAQVSGVSDA
+1071 NAQVSGVSDA

-1090 INQVEEA
+1090 INQVEGE

-1110 SLTADEADLTTA
+1110 SLTADKADLTTA

-1162 VRLPIPEGLKPQ
+1162 VRLPIPADLEPQ

-1265 GGYTYNKDKITLGS
+1265 GGYAYDKDKITLGS

-1287 GKITITYSA
+1287 DKITITYSA

>member
-417 AEVTTAEGVEQ
+417 AEVTTAEGAEQ

-440 DKSVITLLKDTEG
+440 DKSVIKLLKDTEG

-541 YAISNNCGTVQFI
+541 YAISNNCGTVRFI
-554 RNTSIKA
+554 GNTSIKA

-571 KFGSYEIPTVK
+571 KFDSYEIPAVK
-582 INTTGTITGDI
+582 IHTTGTITGDI

-629 SSDVSEYLD
+629 SSDVSKYLA

-673 AEAKEND
+673 TEAKEND

-748 VVVNGQDTEAYFK
+748 VVVNGQGTEAYFK

-791 INTVGTGNEANK
+791 INTVGTSDEANK

-886 TLPFTEF
+886 TLPFMEF

-1056 SIGTEDQEKIEAVID
+1056 GIKAKDKEKIEAVID
-1071 KAQVSGVSDA
+1071 NAQVSGVSDA

-1090 INQVEEA
+1090 INRVEEA

-1110 SLTADEADLTTA
+1110 SLTADKADLTTA

-1134 AKVIVNDESV
+1134 AKVIVNGEDKAENIAV
-1144 GKEIPVTNDYL
+1144 PNDYL

-1162 VRLPIPEGLKPQ
+1162 VRLPIPADLEPQ

-1265 GGYTYNKDKITLGS
+1265 DGHTYDKDKITLGS

>member
-89 QQYETLQAA
+89 QQCETLQAA

-118 DEIVTIPAGKTV
+118 GEIVTIPAGKTV

-143 DFEGRPIVNEGTL
+143 DFGGRPIVNEGTL

-203 GKDAVLTIEDGTFE
+203 GKDAVLTIENGTFE
-217 EATCAVYNEGTA
+217 KATCAVYNEGTA
-229 IIKDGTFSNHSCS
+229 IIKGGTFSNHSCS
-242 TCAKEDGHEGMWSY
+242 ACAKEDGHEGMWSY

-332 GKVTAVSIGNDNKN
+332 GKVTAVSIGNDNEN

-371 AVKKATET
+371 AVKKATKT

-417 AEVTTAEGVEQ
+417 AEVTTAEGVQQ

-440 DKSVITLLKDTEG
+440 NNSVIKLLKDTEG

-554 RNTSIKA
+554 GNTSIKA

-582 INTTGTITGDI
+582 IYTTGTITGDI

-614 SGYAEGD
+614 SGYAKGD
-621 AIITGGTF
+621 AII
-629 SSDVSEYLD
+629 
-638 EGLGQDANG
+638 
-647 TVGKVEEGFAAVRIG
+647 
-662 DTYYQTLAKAI
+662 
-673 AEAKEND
+673 
-680 TITLL
+680 
-685 REVDLGSDR
+685 
-694 VTINKA
+694 
-700 VTLDLN
+700 
-706 GCTLTSSN
+706 
-714 ATNTLWLE
+714 
-722 ASRVTVQDSKGNG
+722 
-735 KIQNTGSGSNNIA
+735 
-748 VVVNGQDTEAYFK
+748 
-761 SGTVSGNYAVFIQ
+761 
-774 NGAKAVIDG
+774 
-783 GKYTGTYG
+783 
-791 INTVGTGNEANK
+791 
-803 TAVEINGGEIQ
+803 
-814 AVAFAVAGN
+814 
-823 GSADYT
+823 
-829 ETVITGGRLE
+829 
-839 STEGNVI
+839 
-846 YHPQVGDLTIK
+846 
-857 GDAELIGPNGVQ
+857 
-869 YCGAGTLTI
+869 
-878 AENAVITA
+878 
-886 TLPFTEF
+886 
-893 PTKPASQGDGST
+893 
-905 DDGAALSVVSRG
+905 
-917 GGYQGEGQ
+917 
-925 TMTVNITGGTLTSRN
+925 
-940 NAAIAVYRLERVNGQ
+940 
-955 WTTNENT
+955 
-962 KIASYLAALTV
+962 
-973 SGGNF
+973 
-978 SAGSKKDAFEID
+978 
-990 TQAVDKISVTGGYF
+990 TGGYF

-1012 PENAEPE
+1012 PENAEPK

-1041 VDPIVTEKTETEVSE
+1041 VNPIVTEKTETEVSG
-1056 SIGTEDQEKIEAVID
+1056 SIKTEDKEKIEAVINN
-1071 KAQVSGVSDA
+1071 AQVSGVSDA

-1090 INQVEEA
+1090 INQVEGE

-1110 SLTADEADLTTA
+1110 SLTADKADLTTE
-1122 DKMYV
+1122 DKKYV

-1134 AKVIVNDESV
+1134 AKVIVN
-1144 GKEIPVTNDYL
+1144 GKNKAENIAVPNDYL

-1162 VRLPIPEGLKPQ
+1162 VRLPIPAGLEPQ

-1192 GFTVEDGCAVL
+1192 GFTVEGGCAVL

-1265 GGYTYNKDKITLGS
+1265 DGHTYDKDKITLGS

-1287 GKITITYSA
+1287 DKITITYSA

-1421 AERFAPGSTVTRQ
+1421 AERFAPGNTVTRQ

-1519 IAEGIISGTTE
+1519 IADGIISGTTE
-1530 GLLNPAGTATRAQF
+1530 GLLDPAGTATRAQF

-1549 RFFENVM
+1549 RFFETVM

>member
-66 GAAGESDAALTAAD
+66 GAAGESDAALTAAN

-229 IIKDGTFSNHSCS
+229 IIKDGTFSNRSCS

-296 TADCNRNHG
+296 TADCDRNHG

-417 AEVTTAEGVEQ
+417 AEVTTAEGREQ

-440 DKSVITLLKDTEG
+440 DNSVITLLKDTEG

-458 DTSKKNLT
+458 DTSKKSLT

-554 RNTSIKA
+554 GNTSIKA

-614 SGYAEGD
+614 SGYAKGD

-629 SSDVSEYLD
+629 SSDVSEYLA

-662 DTYYQTLAKAI
+662 DTYYQTLGKAI

-685 REVDLGSDR
+685 REVDLGSNR
-694 VTINKA
+694 VAINKA

-748 VVVNGQDTEAYFK
+748 VVVNGQGTEAYFK
-761 SGTVSGNYAVFIQ
+761 SSTVSGNYAVFIQ

-791 INTVGTGNEANK
+791 ITTVGTGNEANK

-857 GDAELIGPNGVQ
+857 GDAELIGPDGVQ

-893 PTKPASQGDGST
+893 PAKPASQGDGST

-925 TMTVNITGGTLTSRN
+925 SMTVNITGGTLTSRN

-1012 PENAEPE
+1012 PENAEPK

-1027 TGYAYMVTTTKPTE
+1027 TGYAYMVTTTEPAE

-1056 SIGTEDQEKIEAVID
+1056 SIKTEDKEKIEAVID
-1071 KAQVSGVSDA
+1071 NAQVSGVSDA

-1090 INQVEEA
+1090 INRVEEK
-1097 LKPEDKVV
+1097 LEPEDKVV

-1110 SLTADEADLTTA
+1110 SLTADKADLTTG

-1134 AKVIVNDESV
+1134 AKVIVN
-1144 GKEIPVTNDYL
+1144 GKDKADKIAVPNDYL

-1162 VRLPIPEGLKPQ
+1162 VRLPIPAGLEPQ

-1182 GTRERYLNGS
+1182 GTRERYLESS

-1265 GGYTYNKDKITLGS
+1265 GGHAYDKDKITLGS

-1314 ENSKHGTVTVSP
+1314 ENNKHGTVTVSP

-1366 GNKYTFT
+1366 SNKYTFT

>member
-440 DKSVITLLKDTEG
+440 NNSVIKLLKDTEG

-554 RNTSIKA
+554 GNTSIKA

-582 INTTGTITGDI
+582 IHTTGTITGDI

-614 SGYAEGD
+614 SGYAKGD

-748 VVVNGQDTEAYFK
+748 VVVNGQGTEAYFK

-940 NAAIAVYRLERVNGQ
+940 NAAIAVYRLERVDGQ

-990 TQAVDKISVTGGYF
+990 TQAADEISVTGGYF

-1056 SIGTEDQEKIEAVID
+1056 SIEPEDQKKIEAVID
-1071 KAQVSGVSDA
+1071 NAQVSGVSDA

-1090 INQVEEA
+1090 INQVEGE

-1110 SLTADEADLTTA
+1110 SLTADKADLTTE

-1134 AKVIVNDESV
+1134 AKVIVNGEDKAENIAV
-1144 GKEIPVTNDYL
+1144 PNDYL

-1265 GGYTYNKDKITLGS
+1265 GGYAYDKDKITLGS

-1287 GKITITYSA
+1287 DKITITYSA

>member
-98 VDAVTGEAS
+98 VDAVQGSGTIELTSS
-107 IKLIDSIVAKK
+107 IALSDQVTIDS
-118 DEIVTIPAGKTV
+118 GKTII
-130 TLDMAGNSITVES
+130 LDMNGETLSIGFS
-143 DFEGRPIVNEGTL
+143 DSSKNLIVNNGTLTITGDGTFDATEATSYKGFINNYGTL
-156 TVTGNG
+156 TV
-162 IIDSS
+162 
-167 ASENG
+167 
-172 LGAINNKGTL
+172 
-182 TIENGTYRGAVYGS
+182 ENGTFQIADKAMTVHL
-196 GSGIRNT
+196 RNQNG
-203 GKDAVLTIEDGTFE
+203 GKA
-217 EATCAVYNEGTA
+217 
-229 IIKDGTFSNHSCS
+229 
-242 TCAKEDGHEGMWSY
+242 
-256 VIRNATI
+256 
-263 DSKMTIDGGVFTGT
+263 
-277 QGAVSAAIG
+277 
-286 SLTVNDGYFK
+286 
-296 TADCNRNHG
+296 
-305 AIFYALYAAGEV
+305 
-317 GEVETVINGGTFETD
+317 VINGGTFSGGATIVRSFEGSNTTITGGSFTNSVYPAVDVNGETLITGGIFTNTSCSRCDSQNWGYTVRSGVDNDPDAKLTITPSSEGSVVVTGTQGALSATAGTMEVNGGSYKTVDCAQKHGAVFYALYVAGEAGAVQVVVND
-332 GKVTAVSIGNDNKN
+332 GTFVTEGKQTAVLVGNSN
-346 GDGGI
+346 DGGLKEQ
-351 NAQSA
+351 AVLQ
-356 AEIRGGTFKAPEGVP
+356 IRGGQFSAPEGIP
-371 AVKKATET
+371 AYKVDVAL
-379 GNLAI
+379 GGLNI
-384 TGGTFSSDVSE
+384 TGGTFSSKVDE
-395 YLAEGYVQNANGEV
+395 QYLA
-409 GSREEMMV
+409 
-417 AEVTTAEGVEQ
+417 
-428 YTSLAEAVEAAA
+428 
-440 DKSVITLLKDTEG
+440 
-453 DGIVI
+453 
-458 DTSKKNLT
+458 
-466 IDFNTHSYTVSGS
+466 
-479 TVGSSGTETNA
+479 
-490 FQFLTGGSLTLKN
+490 
-503 GSIIF
+503 
-508 ANQKTLLI
+508 
-516 GLQNYC
+516 
-522 NLTLENMVI
+522 
-531 DASQASAPCQ
+531 
-541 YAISNNCGTVQFI
+541 
-554 RNTSIKA
+554 
-561 YKNQTAFDSC
+561 
-571 KFGSYEIPTVK
+571 
-582 INTTGTITGDI
+582 
-593 ELSGGKLEISAGTF
+593 
-607 EGNIRTV
+607 
-614 SGYAEGD
+614 
-621 AIITGGTF
+621 
-629 SSDVSEYLD
+629 

-673 AEAKEND
+673 TEAKEND

-748 VVVNGQDTEAYFK
+748 VVVNGQGTEAYFK

-791 INTVGTGNEANK
+791 INTVGTSDEANK

-962 KIASYLAALTV
+962 KIVSYLAALTV

-990 TQAVDKISVTGGYF
+990 TQAADKISVTGGYF

-1012 PENAEPE
+1012 PENAEPK

-1056 SIGTEDQEKIEAVID
+1056 SIELEDQKKIEAVID
-1071 KAQVSGVSDA
+1071 NAQVSGVSDA

-1090 INQVEEA
+1090 INQVEGE

-1110 SLTADEADLTTA
+1110 SLTADKADLTTA

-1162 VRLPIPEGLKPQ
+1162 VRLPIPADLEPQ

-1265 GGYTYNKDKITLGS
+1265 DGHTYDKDKITLGS

>member
-98 VDAVTGEAS
+98 VDAVQGSGTIELTSS
-107 IKLIDSIVAKK
+107 IALSDQVTIDS
-118 DEIVTIPAGKTV
+118 GKTII
-130 TLDMAGNSITVES
+130 LDMNGETLSIGFSNSS
-143 DFEGRPIVNEGTL
+143 KNLIVNNGTLTITGDGTFDATEATSYKGFINNYGTL
-156 TVTGNG
+156 TV
-162 IIDSS
+162 
-167 ASENG
+167 
-172 LGAINNKGTL
+172 
-182 TIENGTYRGAVYGS
+182 ENGTFQIADKAMTVHL
-196 GSGIRNT
+196 RNQ
-203 GKDAVLTIEDGTFE
+203 
-217 EATCAVYNEGTA
+217 
-229 IIKDGTFSNHSCS
+229 
-242 TCAKEDGHEGMWSY
+242 
-256 VIRNATI
+256 
-263 DSKMTIDGGVFTGT
+263 DGGK
-277 QGAVSAAIG
+277 A
-286 SLTVNDGYFK
+286 
-296 TADCNRNHG
+296 
-305 AIFYALYAAGEV
+305 
-317 GEVETVINGGTFETD
+317 VINGGTFSGGATIVRSFEGSNTTITGGSFTNSVYPAVDVNGETLITGGIFTNTSCSRCDSQNWGYTVRSGVDNDPDAKLTITPSSEGSVVVTGTQGALSATAGTMEVNGGSYKTVDCAQKHGAVFYALYVAGEAGAVQVVVND
-332 GKVTAVSIGNDNKN
+332 GTFVTEGKQTAVLVGNSN
-346 GDGGI
+346 DGGLKEQ
-351 NAQSA
+351 AVLQ
-356 AEIRGGTFKAPEGVP
+356 IRGGQFSAPEGIP
-371 AVKKATET
+371 AYKVDVAL
-379 GNLAI
+379 GGLNI
-384 TGGTFSSDVSE
+384 TGGTFSSKVDE
-395 YLAEGYVQNANGEV
+395 QYLAEGYVQNANGEV

-440 DKSVITLLKDTEG
+440 NNSVIKLLKDTEG

-554 RNTSIKA
+554 GNTSIKA

-582 INTTGTITGDI
+582 IYTTGTITGDI

-614 SGYAEGD
+614 SGYAKGD
-621 AIITGGTF
+621 AII
-629 SSDVSEYLD
+629 
-638 EGLGQDANG
+638 
-647 TVGKVEEGFAAVRIG
+647 
-662 DTYYQTLAKAI
+662 
-673 AEAKEND
+673 
-680 TITLL
+680 
-685 REVDLGSDR
+685 
-694 VTINKA
+694 
-700 VTLDLN
+700 
-706 GCTLTSSN
+706 
-714 ATNTLWLE
+714 
-722 ASRVTVQDSKGNG
+722 
-735 KIQNTGSGSNNIA
+735 
-748 VVVNGQDTEAYFK
+748 
-761 SGTVSGNYAVFIQ
+761 
-774 NGAKAVIDG
+774 
-783 GKYTGTYG
+783 
-791 INTVGTGNEANK
+791 
-803 TAVEINGGEIQ
+803 
-814 AVAFAVAGN
+814 
-823 GSADYT
+823 
-829 ETVITGGRLE
+829 
-839 STEGNVI
+839 
-846 YHPQVGDLTIK
+846 
-857 GDAELIGPNGVQ
+857 
-869 YCGAGTLTI
+869 
-878 AENAVITA
+878 
-886 TLPFTEF
+886 
-893 PTKPASQGDGST
+893 
-905 DDGAALSVVSRG
+905 
-917 GGYQGEGQ
+917 
-925 TMTVNITGGTLTSRN
+925 
-940 NAAIAVYRLERVNGQ
+940 
-955 WTTNENT
+955 
-962 KIASYLAALTV
+962 
-973 SGGNF
+973 
-978 SAGSKKDAFEID
+978 
-990 TQAVDKISVTGGYF
+990 TGGYF

-1012 PENAEPE
+1012 PENAEPK

-1027 TGYAYMVTTTKPTE
+1027 TGYAYMVTTTAPTE

-1056 SIGTEDQEKIEAVID
+1056 SIKTEDKEKIEAVID
-1071 KAQVSGVSDA
+1071 NAQVSGVSDA

-1110 SLTADEADLTTA
+1110 SLTADKADLTTE
-1122 DKMYV
+1122 DKKYV

-1134 AKVIVNDESV
+1134 AKVIVNGENKAENIAV
-1144 GKEIPVTNDYL
+1144 PNDYL

-1162 VRLPIPEGLKPQ
+1162 VRLPIPAGLEPQ

-1265 GGYTYNKDKITLGS
+1265 DGHTYDKDKITLGS

-1287 GKITITYSA
+1287 DKITITYSA

>member
-98 VDAVTGEAS
+98 VDAVQGSGTIELTSS
-107 IKLIDSIVAKK
+107 IALSDQVTIDS
-118 DEIVTIPAGKTV
+118 GKTII
-130 TLDMAGNSITVES
+130 LDMNGETLSIGFS
-143 DFEGRPIVNEGTL
+143 DSSKNLIVNNGTLTITGDGTFDATEATSYKGFINNYGTL
-156 TVTGNG
+156 TV
-162 IIDSS
+162 
-167 ASENG
+167 
-172 LGAINNKGTL
+172 
-182 TIENGTYRGAVYGS
+182 ENGTFQIADKAMTVHL
-196 GSGIRNT
+196 RNQ
-203 GKDAVLTIEDGTFE
+203 
-217 EATCAVYNEGTA
+217 
-229 IIKDGTFSNHSCS
+229 
-242 TCAKEDGHEGMWSY
+242 
-256 VIRNATI
+256 
-263 DSKMTIDGGVFTGT
+263 DGGK
-277 QGAVSAAIG
+277 A
-286 SLTVNDGYFK
+286 
-296 TADCNRNHG
+296 
-305 AIFYALYAAGEV
+305 
-317 GEVETVINGGTFETD
+317 VINGGTFSGGATIVRSFEGSNTTITGGSFTNSVYPAVDVNGETLITGGIFTNTSCSRCDSQNWGYTVRSGVDNDPDAKLTITPSSEGSVVVTGTQGALSATAGTMEVNGGSYKTVDCAQKHGAVFYALYVAGEAGAVQVVVND
-332 GKVTAVSIGNDNKN
+332 GTFVTEGKQTAVLVGNSN
-346 GDGGI
+346 DGGLKEQ
-351 NAQSA
+351 AVLQ
-356 AEIRGGTFKAPEGVP
+356 IRGGQFSAPEGIP
-371 AVKKATET
+371 AYKVDVAL
-379 GNLAI
+379 GGLNI
-384 TGGTFSSDVSE
+384 TGGTFSSDVSK
-395 YLAEGYVQNANGEV
+395 YLA
-409 GSREEMMV
+409 
-417 AEVTTAEGVEQ
+417 
-428 YTSLAEAVEAAA
+428 
-440 DKSVITLLKDTEG
+440 
-453 DGIVI
+453 
-458 DTSKKNLT
+458 
-466 IDFNTHSYTVSGS
+466 
-479 TVGSSGTETNA
+479 
-490 FQFLTGGSLTLKN
+490 
-503 GSIIF
+503 
-508 ANQKTLLI
+508 
-516 GLQNYC
+516 
-522 NLTLENMVI
+522 
-531 DASQASAPCQ
+531 
-541 YAISNNCGTVQFI
+541 
-554 RNTSIKA
+554 
-561 YKNQTAFDSC
+561 
-571 KFGSYEIPTVK
+571 
-582 INTTGTITGDI
+582 
-593 ELSGGKLEISAGTF
+593 
-607 EGNIRTV
+607 
-614 SGYAEGD
+614 
-621 AIITGGTF
+621 
-629 SSDVSEYLD
+629 

-673 AEAKEND
+673 TEAKEND

-748 VVVNGQDTEAYFK
+748 VVVNGQGTEAYFK

-791 INTVGTGNEANK
+791 INTVGTGDEANK

-962 KIASYLAALTV
+962 KIVSYLAALTV

-990 TQAVDKISVTGGYF
+990 TQAADKISVTGGYF

-1012 PENAEPE
+1012 PENAEPK

-1056 SIGTEDQEKIEAVID
+1056 SIELEDQKKIEAVID
-1071 KAQVSGVSDA
+1071 NAQVSGVSDA

-1090 INQVEEA
+1090 INQVEGE

-1110 SLTADEADLTTA
+1110 SLTADKADLTTE

-1134 AKVIVNDESV
+1134 AKVIVNGEDKAENIAV
-1144 GKEIPVTNDYL
+1144 PNDYL

-1162 VRLPIPEGLKPQ
+1162 VRLPIPADLEPQ

-1182 GTRERYLNGS
+1182 GTRERYLKGS
-1192 GFTVEDGCAVL
+1192 GFAVEDGCAVL

-1265 GGYTYNKDKITLGS
+1265 DGHTYDKDKITLGS

>member
-98 VDAVTGEAS
+98 VDAVQGSGTIELTSS
-107 IKLIDSIVAKK
+107 IALSDQVTIDS
-118 DEIVTIPAGKTV
+118 GKTII
-130 TLDMAGNSITVES
+130 LDMNGETLSIGFS
-143 DFEGRPIVNEGTL
+143 DSSKNLIVNNGTLTITGDGTFDATEATSYKGFINNYGTL
-156 TVTGNG
+156 TV
-162 IIDSS
+162 
-167 ASENG
+167 
-172 LGAINNKGTL
+172 
-182 TIENGTYRGAVYGS
+182 ENGTFQIADKAMTVHL
-196 GSGIRNT
+196 RNQ
-203 GKDAVLTIEDGTFE
+203 
-217 EATCAVYNEGTA
+217 
-229 IIKDGTFSNHSCS
+229 
-242 TCAKEDGHEGMWSY
+242 
-256 VIRNATI
+256 
-263 DSKMTIDGGVFTGT
+263 DGGK
-277 QGAVSAAIG
+277 A
-286 SLTVNDGYFK
+286 
-296 TADCNRNHG
+296 
-305 AIFYALYAAGEV
+305 
-317 GEVETVINGGTFETD
+317 VINGGTFSGGATIVRSFEGSNTTITGGSFTNSVYPAVDVNGETLITGGIFTNTSCSRCDSQNWGYTVRSGVDNDPDAKLTITPSSEGSVVVTGTQGALSATAGTMEVNGGSYKTVDCAQKHGAVFYALYVAGEAGAVQVVVND
-332 GKVTAVSIGNDNKN
+332 GTFVTEGKQTAVLVGNSN
-346 GDGGI
+346 DGGLKEQ
-351 NAQSA
+351 AVLQ
-356 AEIRGGTFKAPEGVP
+356 IRGGQFSAPEGIP
-371 AVKKATET
+371 
-379 GNLAI
+379 
-384 TGGTFSSDVSE
+384 
-395 YLAEGYVQNANGEV
+395 
-409 GSREEMMV
+409 
-417 AEVTTAEGVEQ
+417 
-428 YTSLAEAVEAAA
+428 
-440 DKSVITLLKDTEG
+440 
-453 DGIVI
+453 
-458 DTSKKNLT
+458 
-466 IDFNTHSYTVSGS
+466 
-479 TVGSSGTETNA
+479 
-490 FQFLTGGSLTLKN
+490 
-503 GSIIF
+503 
-508 ANQKTLLI
+508 
-516 GLQNYC
+516 
-522 NLTLENMVI
+522 
-531 DASQASAPCQ
+531 
-541 YAISNNCGTVQFI
+541 
-554 RNTSIKA
+554 A
-561 YKNQTAFDSC
+561 YKVDVA
-571 KFGSYEIPTVK
+571 
-582 INTTGTITGDI
+582 
-593 ELSGGKLEISAGTF
+593 LGGL
-607 EGNIRTV
+607 N
-614 SGYAEGD
+614 
-621 AIITGGTF
+621 ITGGTF

-748 VVVNGQDTEAYFK
+748 VVVNGQGTEAYFK

-791 INTVGTGNEANK
+791 INTVGTSDEANK

-940 NAAIAVYRLERVNGQ
+940 NAAIAVYRLERVDGQ

-962 KIASYLAALTV
+962 KIVSYLAALTV

-990 TQAVDKISVTGGYF
+990 TRAADKISVTGGYF

-1012 PENAEPE
+1012 PENAEPK

-1027 TGYAYMVTTTKPTE
+1027 TGYAYMVTTTAPTE

-1056 SIGTEDQEKIEAVID
+1056 SIKTEDKEKIEAVID
-1071 KAQVSGVSDA
+1071 NAQVSGVSDA

-1110 SLTADEADLTTA
+1110 SLTADKADLTTE

-1134 AKVIVNDESV
+1134 AKVIVNGEDKAENIAV
-1144 GKEIPVTNDYL
+1144 PNDYL

-1162 VRLPIPEGLKPQ
+1162 VRLPIPVDLEPQ

-1265 GGYTYNKDKITLGS
+1265 DGHTYDKDKITLGS

-1287 GKITITYSA
+1287 DKITITYSA

>member
-98 VDAVTGEAS
+98 VDAVQGSGTIELTSS
-107 IKLIDSIVAKK
+107 IALSDQVTIDS
-118 DEIVTIPAGKTV
+118 GKTII
-130 TLDMAGNSITVES
+130 LDMNGETLSIGFS
-143 DFEGRPIVNEGTL
+143 DSSKNLIVNNGTLTITGDGTFDATEATSYKGFINNYGTL
-156 TVTGNG
+156 TV
-162 IIDSS
+162 
-167 ASENG
+167 
-172 LGAINNKGTL
+172 
-182 TIENGTYRGAVYGS
+182 ENGTFQIADKAMTVHL
-196 GSGIRNT
+196 RNQ
-203 GKDAVLTIEDGTFE
+203 
-217 EATCAVYNEGTA
+217 
-229 IIKDGTFSNHSCS
+229 
-242 TCAKEDGHEGMWSY
+242 
-256 VIRNATI
+256 
-263 DSKMTIDGGVFTGT
+263 DGGK
-277 QGAVSAAIG
+277 A
-286 SLTVNDGYFK
+286 
-296 TADCNRNHG
+296 
-305 AIFYALYAAGEV
+305 
-317 GEVETVINGGTFETD
+317 VINGGTFSGGATIVRSFEGSNTTITGGSFTNSVYPAVDVNGETLITGGIFTNTSCSRCDSQNWGYTVRSGVDNDPDAKLTITPSSEGSVVVTGTQGALSATAGTMEVNGGSYKTVDCAQKHGAVFYALYVAGEAGAVQVVVND
-332 GKVTAVSIGNDNKN
+332 GTFVTEGKQTAVLVGNSN
-346 GDGGI
+346 DGGLKEQ
-351 NAQSA
+351 AVLQ
-356 AEIRGGTFKAPEGVP
+356 IRGGQFSAPEGIP
-371 AVKKATET
+371 AYKVDVAL
-379 GNLAI
+379 GGLNI
-384 TGGTFSSDVSE
+384 TGGTFSSKVDE
-395 YLAEGYVQNANGEV
+395 QYLA
-409 GSREEMMV
+409 
-417 AEVTTAEGVEQ
+417 
-428 YTSLAEAVEAAA
+428 
-440 DKSVITLLKDTEG
+440 
-453 DGIVI
+453 
-458 DTSKKNLT
+458 
-466 IDFNTHSYTVSGS
+466 
-479 TVGSSGTETNA
+479 
-490 FQFLTGGSLTLKN
+490 
-503 GSIIF
+503 
-508 ANQKTLLI
+508 
-516 GLQNYC
+516 
-522 NLTLENMVI
+522 
-531 DASQASAPCQ
+531 
-541 YAISNNCGTVQFI
+541 
-554 RNTSIKA
+554 
-561 YKNQTAFDSC
+561 
-571 KFGSYEIPTVK
+571 
-582 INTTGTITGDI
+582 
-593 ELSGGKLEISAGTF
+593 
-607 EGNIRTV
+607 
-614 SGYAEGD
+614 
-621 AIITGGTF
+621 
-629 SSDVSEYLD
+629 

-673 AEAKEND
+673 TEAKEND

-748 VVVNGQDTEAYFK
+748 VVVNGQGTEAYFK

-791 INTVGTGNEANK
+791 INTVGTSDEANK

-962 KIASYLAALTV
+962 KIVSYLAALTV

-990 TQAVDKISVTGGYF
+990 TQAADKISVTGGYF

-1012 PENAEPE
+1012 PENAEPK

-1027 TGYAYMVTTTKPTE
+1027 TGYAYMVTTTAPTE

-1056 SIGTEDQEKIEAVID
+1056 SIKTEDKEKIEAVID
-1071 KAQVSGVSDA
+1071 NAQVSGVSDA

-1110 SLTADEADLTTA
+1110 SLTADKADLTTE

-1134 AKVIVNDESV
+1134 AKVIVNGEDKAENIAV
-1144 GKEIPVTNDYL
+1144 PNDYL

-1162 VRLPIPEGLKPQ
+1162 VRLPIPVDLEPQ

-1265 GGYTYNKDKITLGS
+1265 DGHTYDKDKITLGS

-1287 GKITITYSA
+1287 DKITITYSA

-1396 DVAEDYW
+1396 DVAEDCW

>member
-98 VDAVTGEAS
+98 VDAVQGSGTIELTSS
-107 IKLIDSIVAKK
+107 IALSDQVTIDS
-118 DEIVTIPAGKTV
+118 GKTII
-130 TLDMAGNSITVES
+130 LDMNGETLSIGFS
-143 DFEGRPIVNEGTL
+143 DSSKNLIVNNGTLTITGDGTFDATEATSYKGFINNYGTL
-156 TVTGNG
+156 TV
-162 IIDSS
+162 
-167 ASENG
+167 
-172 LGAINNKGTL
+172 
-182 TIENGTYRGAVYGS
+182 ENGTFQIADKAMTVHL
-196 GSGIRNT
+196 RNQ
-203 GKDAVLTIEDGTFE
+203 
-217 EATCAVYNEGTA
+217 
-229 IIKDGTFSNHSCS
+229 
-242 TCAKEDGHEGMWSY
+242 
-256 VIRNATI
+256 
-263 DSKMTIDGGVFTGT
+263 DGGK
-277 QGAVSAAIG
+277 A
-286 SLTVNDGYFK
+286 
-296 TADCNRNHG
+296 
-305 AIFYALYAAGEV
+305 
-317 GEVETVINGGTFETD
+317 VINGGTFSGGATIVRSFEGSNTTITGGSFTNSVYPAVDVNGETLITGGIFTNTSCSRCDSQNWGYTVRSGVDNDPDAKLTITPSSEGSVVVTGTQGALSATAGTMEVNGGSYKTVDCAQKHGAVFYALYVAGEAGAVQVVVND
-332 GKVTAVSIGNDNKN
+332 GTFVTEGKQTAVLVGNSN
-346 GDGGI
+346 DGGLKEQ
-351 NAQSA
+351 AVLQ
-356 AEIRGGTFKAPEGVP
+356 IRGGQFSAPEGIP
-371 AVKKATET
+371 AYKVDVAL
-379 GNLAI
+379 GGLNI
-384 TGGTFSSDVSE
+384 TGGTFSSKVDE
-395 YLAEGYVQNANGEV
+395 QYLA
-409 GSREEMMV
+409 
-417 AEVTTAEGVEQ
+417 
-428 YTSLAEAVEAAA
+428 
-440 DKSVITLLKDTEG
+440 
-453 DGIVI
+453 
-458 DTSKKNLT
+458 
-466 IDFNTHSYTVSGS
+466 
-479 TVGSSGTETNA
+479 
-490 FQFLTGGSLTLKN
+490 
-503 GSIIF
+503 
-508 ANQKTLLI
+508 
-516 GLQNYC
+516 
-522 NLTLENMVI
+522 
-531 DASQASAPCQ
+531 
-541 YAISNNCGTVQFI
+541 
-554 RNTSIKA
+554 
-561 YKNQTAFDSC
+561 
-571 KFGSYEIPTVK
+571 
-582 INTTGTITGDI
+582 
-593 ELSGGKLEISAGTF
+593 
-607 EGNIRTV
+607 
-614 SGYAEGD
+614 
-621 AIITGGTF
+621 
-629 SSDVSEYLD
+629 

-748 VVVNGQDTEAYFK
+748 VVVNGQGTEAYFK

-791 INTVGTGNEANK
+791 INTVGTSDEANK

-962 KIASYLAALTV
+962 KIVSYLAALTV

-990 TQAVDKISVTGGYF
+990 TQAADKISVTGGYF

-1012 PENAEPE
+1012 PENAEPK

-1027 TGYAYMVTTTKPTE
+1027 TGYAYMVTTTAPTE

-1056 SIGTEDQEKIEAVID
+1056 SIKTEDKEKIEAVID
-1071 KAQVSGVSDA
+1071 NAQVSGVSDA

-1110 SLTADEADLTTA
+1110 SLTADKADLTTE

-1134 AKVIVNDESV
+1134 AKVIVNGEDKAENIAV
-1144 GKEIPVTNDYL
+1144 PNDYL

-1162 VRLPIPEGLKPQ
+1162 VRLPIPVDLEPQ

-1265 GGYTYNKDKITLGS
+1265 DGHTYDKDKITLGS

-1287 GKITITYSA
+1287 DKITITYSA

-1396 DVAEDYW
+1396 DVAEDCW

>member
-417 AEVTTAEGVEQ
+417 AEVTTAEGAEQ

-440 DKSVITLLKDTEG
+440 NNSVIKLLKDTEG

-554 RNTSIKA
+554 GNTSIKA

-582 INTTGTITGDI
+582 IHTTGTITGDI
-593 ELSGGKLEISAGTF
+593 ELSGGKLEISAVTF

-629 SSDVSEYLD
+629 SSDVSEYLA

-748 VVVNGQDTEAYFK
+748 VVVNGQGTEAYFK

-962 KIASYLAALTV
+962 RIASYLAALTV

-1012 PENAEPE
+1012 PENTEPK

-1027 TGYAYMVTTTKPTE
+1027 TGYAYMVTTTAPTE

-1056 SIGTEDQEKIEAVID
+1056 SIETEDQEKIKAVID

-1090 INQVEEA
+1090 INQVEGE

-1110 SLTADEADLTTA
+1110 SLTADEADLTTTG
-1122 DKMYV
+1122 KMYV
-1127 SYKAEPV
+1127 AYKAEPV

-1162 VRLPIPEGLKPQ
+1162 VRLPIPEGLEPQ

-1519 IAEGIISGTTE
+1519 IAEGIISGTSE

>member
-98 VDAVTGEAS
+98 VDAVQGSGTIELTSS
-107 IKLIDSIVAKK
+107 IALSDQVTIDS
-118 DEIVTIPAGKTV
+118 GKTII
-130 TLDMAGNSITVES
+130 LDMNGETLSIGFS
-143 DFEGRPIVNEGTL
+143 DSSKNLIVNNGTLTITGDGTFDATEATSYKGFINNYGTL
-156 TVTGNG
+156 TV
-162 IIDSS
+162 
-167 ASENG
+167 
-172 LGAINNKGTL
+172 
-182 TIENGTYRGAVYGS
+182 ENGTFQIADKAMTVHL
-196 GSGIRNT
+196 RNQ
-203 GKDAVLTIEDGTFE
+203 
-217 EATCAVYNEGTA
+217 
-229 IIKDGTFSNHSCS
+229 
-242 TCAKEDGHEGMWSY
+242 
-256 VIRNATI
+256 
-263 DSKMTIDGGVFTGT
+263 DGGK
-277 QGAVSAAIG
+277 A
-286 SLTVNDGYFK
+286 
-296 TADCNRNHG
+296 
-305 AIFYALYAAGEV
+305 
-317 GEVETVINGGTFETD
+317 VINGGTFSGGATIVRSFEGSNTTITGGSFTNSVYPAVDVNGETLITGGIFTNTSCSRCDSQNWGYTVRSGVDNDPDAKLTITPSSEGSVVVTGTQGALSATAGTMEVNGGSYKTVDCAQKHGAVFYALYVAGEAGAVQVVVND
-332 GKVTAVSIGNDNKN
+332 GTFVTEGKQTAVLVGNSN
-346 GDGGI
+346 DGGLKEQ
-351 NAQSA
+351 AVLQ
-356 AEIRGGTFKAPEGVP
+356 IRGGQFSAPEGIP
-371 AVKKATET
+371 AYKVDVAL
-379 GNLAI
+379 GGLNI
-384 TGGTFSSDVSE
+384 TGGTFSSKVDE
-395 YLAEGYVQNANGEV
+395 QYLA
-409 GSREEMMV
+409 
-417 AEVTTAEGVEQ
+417 
-428 YTSLAEAVEAAA
+428 
-440 DKSVITLLKDTEG
+440 
-453 DGIVI
+453 
-458 DTSKKNLT
+458 
-466 IDFNTHSYTVSGS
+466 
-479 TVGSSGTETNA
+479 
-490 FQFLTGGSLTLKN
+490 
-503 GSIIF
+503 
-508 ANQKTLLI
+508 
-516 GLQNYC
+516 
-522 NLTLENMVI
+522 
-531 DASQASAPCQ
+531 
-541 YAISNNCGTVQFI
+541 
-554 RNTSIKA
+554 
-561 YKNQTAFDSC
+561 
-571 KFGSYEIPTVK
+571 
-582 INTTGTITGDI
+582 
-593 ELSGGKLEISAGTF
+593 
-607 EGNIRTV
+607 
-614 SGYAEGD
+614 
-621 AIITGGTF
+621 
-629 SSDVSEYLD
+629 

-748 VVVNGQDTEAYFK
+748 VVVNGQGTEAYFK

-940 NAAIAVYRLERVNGQ
+940 NAAIAVYRLERVDGQ

-962 KIASYLAALTV
+962 KIVSYLAALTV

-978 SAGSKKDAFEID
+978 SARSKKDAFEID
-990 TQAVDKISVTGGYF
+990 TQAADEISVTGGYF

-1012 PENAEPE
+1012 PENAEPK

-1056 SIGTEDQEKIEAVID
+1056 SIEPEDQKKIEAVID
-1071 KAQVSGVSDA
+1071 NAQVSGVSDA

-1090 INQVEEA
+1090 INQVEGE

-1110 SLTADEADLTTA
+1110 SLTADKADLTTA

-1162 VRLPIPEGLKPQ
+1162 VRLPIPADLEPQ

-1265 GGYTYNKDKITLGS
+1265 DGHTYDKDKITLGS

>member
-98 VDAVTGEAS
+98 VDAVQGSGTIELTSS
-107 IKLIDSIVAKK
+107 IALSDQVTIDS
-118 DEIVTIPAGKTV
+118 GKTII
-130 TLDMAGNSITVES
+130 LDMNGETLSIGFS
-143 DFEGRPIVNEGTL
+143 DSSKNLIVNNGTLTITGDGTFDATEATSYKGFINNYGTL
-156 TVTGNG
+156 TV
-162 IIDSS
+162 
-167 ASENG
+167 
-172 LGAINNKGTL
+172 
-182 TIENGTYRGAVYGS
+182 ENGTFQIADKAMTVHL
-196 GSGIRNT
+196 RNQ
-203 GKDAVLTIEDGTFE
+203 
-217 EATCAVYNEGTA
+217 
-229 IIKDGTFSNHSCS
+229 
-242 TCAKEDGHEGMWSY
+242 
-256 VIRNATI
+256 
-263 DSKMTIDGGVFTGT
+263 DGGK
-277 QGAVSAAIG
+277 A
-286 SLTVNDGYFK
+286 
-296 TADCNRNHG
+296 
-305 AIFYALYAAGEV
+305 
-317 GEVETVINGGTFETD
+317 VINGGTFSGGATIVRSFEGSNTTITGGSFTNSVYPAVDVNGETLITGGIFTNTSCSRCDSQNWGYTVRSGVDNDPDAKLTITPSSEGSVVVTGTQGALSATAGTMEVNGGSYKTVDCAQKHGAVFYALYVAGEAGAVQVVVND
-332 GKVTAVSIGNDNKN
+332 GTFVTEGKQTAVLVGNSN
-346 GDGGI
+346 DGGLKEQ
-351 NAQSA
+351 AVLQ
-356 AEIRGGTFKAPEGVP
+356 IRGGQFSAPEGIP
-371 AVKKATET
+371 AYKVDVAL
-379 GNLAI
+379 GGLNI
-384 TGGTFSSDVSE
+384 TGGTFSSDVSK
-395 YLAEGYVQNANGEV
+395 YLA
-409 GSREEMMV
+409 
-417 AEVTTAEGVEQ
+417 
-428 YTSLAEAVEAAA
+428 
-440 DKSVITLLKDTEG
+440 
-453 DGIVI
+453 
-458 DTSKKNLT
+458 
-466 IDFNTHSYTVSGS
+466 
-479 TVGSSGTETNA
+479 
-490 FQFLTGGSLTLKN
+490 
-503 GSIIF
+503 
-508 ANQKTLLI
+508 
-516 GLQNYC
+516 
-522 NLTLENMVI
+522 
-531 DASQASAPCQ
+531 
-541 YAISNNCGTVQFI
+541 
-554 RNTSIKA
+554 
-561 YKNQTAFDSC
+561 
-571 KFGSYEIPTVK
+571 
-582 INTTGTITGDI
+582 
-593 ELSGGKLEISAGTF
+593 
-607 EGNIRTV
+607 
-614 SGYAEGD
+614 
-621 AIITGGTF
+621 
-629 SSDVSEYLD
+629 

-685 REVDLGSDR
+685 REVDLGSDK

-748 VVVNGQDTEAYFK
+748 VVVNGQGTEAYFK

-990 TQAVDKISVTGGYF
+990 TQAADEISVTGGYF

-1012 PENAEPE
+1012 PENAEPK

-1027 TGYAYMVTTTKPTE
+1027 TGYAYMVTTTAPTE

-1056 SIGTEDQEKIEAVID
+1056 SIKTEDKEKIEAVID
-1071 KAQVSGVSDA
+1071 NAQVSGVSDA

-1110 SLTADEADLTTA
+1110 SLTADKADLTTA

-1162 VRLPIPEGLKPQ
+1162 VRLPIPADLEPQ

-1203 HVKHFSTFVL
+1203 HVKHFGTFVL

-1265 GGYTYNKDKITLGS
+1265 DGHTYDKDKITLGS

>member
-98 VDAVTGEAS
+98 VDAVQGSGTIELTSS
-107 IKLIDSIVAKK
+107 IALSDQVTIDS
-118 DEIVTIPAGKTV
+118 GKTII
-130 TLDMAGNSITVES
+130 LDMNGETLSIGFS
-143 DFEGRPIVNEGTL
+143 DSSKNLIVNNGTLTITGDGTFDATEATSYKGFINNYGTL
-156 TVTGNG
+156 TV
-162 IIDSS
+162 
-167 ASENG
+167 
-172 LGAINNKGTL
+172 
-182 TIENGTYRGAVYGS
+182 ENGTFQIADKAMTVHL
-196 GSGIRNT
+196 RNQ
-203 GKDAVLTIEDGTFE
+203 
-217 EATCAVYNEGTA
+217 
-229 IIKDGTFSNHSCS
+229 
-242 TCAKEDGHEGMWSY
+242 
-256 VIRNATI
+256 
-263 DSKMTIDGGVFTGT
+263 DGGK
-277 QGAVSAAIG
+277 A
-286 SLTVNDGYFK
+286 
-296 TADCNRNHG
+296 
-305 AIFYALYAAGEV
+305 
-317 GEVETVINGGTFETD
+317 VINGGTFSGGATIVRSFEGSNTTITGGSFTNSVYPAVDVNGETLITGGIFTNTSCSRCDSQNWGYTVRSGVDNDPDAKLTITPSSEGSVVVTGTQGALSATAGTMEVNGGSYKTVDCAQKHGAVFYALYVAGEAGAVQVVVND
-332 GKVTAVSIGNDNKN
+332 GTFVTEGKQTAVLVGNSN
-346 GDGGI
+346 DGGLKEQ
-351 NAQSA
+351 AVLQ
-356 AEIRGGTFKAPEGVP
+356 IRGGQFSAPEGIP
-371 AVKKATET
+371 AYKVDVAL
-379 GNLAI
+379 GGLNI
-384 TGGTFSSDVSE
+384 TGGTFSSKVDE
-395 YLAEGYVQNANGEV
+395 QYLA
-409 GSREEMMV
+409 
-417 AEVTTAEGVEQ
+417 
-428 YTSLAEAVEAAA
+428 
-440 DKSVITLLKDTEG
+440 
-453 DGIVI
+453 
-458 DTSKKNLT
+458 
-466 IDFNTHSYTVSGS
+466 
-479 TVGSSGTETNA
+479 
-490 FQFLTGGSLTLKN
+490 
-503 GSIIF
+503 
-508 ANQKTLLI
+508 
-516 GLQNYC
+516 
-522 NLTLENMVI
+522 
-531 DASQASAPCQ
+531 
-541 YAISNNCGTVQFI
+541 
-554 RNTSIKA
+554 
-561 YKNQTAFDSC
+561 
-571 KFGSYEIPTVK
+571 
-582 INTTGTITGDI
+582 
-593 ELSGGKLEISAGTF
+593 
-607 EGNIRTV
+607 
-614 SGYAEGD
+614 
-621 AIITGGTF
+621 
-629 SSDVSEYLD
+629 

-673 AEAKEND
+673 TEAKEND

-748 VVVNGQDTEAYFK
+748 VVVNGQGTEAYFK

-791 INTVGTGNEANK
+791 INTVGTSDEANK

-962 KIASYLAALTV
+962 KIVSYLAALTV

-990 TQAVDKISVTGGYF
+990 TQAADKISVTGGYF

-1012 PENAEPE
+1012 PENAEPK

-1027 TGYAYMVTTTKPTE
+1027 TGYAYMVTTTAPTE

-1056 SIGTEDQEKIEAVID
+1056 SIELEDQKKIEAVID
-1071 KAQVSGVSDA
+1071 NAQVSGVSDA

-1090 INQVEEA
+1090 INQVEGE

-1110 SLTADEADLTTA
+1110 SLTADKADLTTA

-1162 VRLPIPEGLKPQ
+1162 VRLPIPADLEPQ

-1265 GGYTYNKDKITLGS
+1265 DGHTYDKDKITLGS

>member
-47 IPDDPAE
+47 IPEDPAE

-80 TSYVAEVDG
+80 TSYVAEVGG

-417 AEVTTAEGVEQ
+417 AEVTTAEGPEQ

-440 DKSVITLLKDTEG
+440 NNSVIKLLKDTEG

-508 ANQKTLLI
+508 ANQETLLI

-554 RNTSIKA
+554 GNTSIKA

-582 INTTGTITGDI
+582 IHTTGTITGDI

-614 SGYAEGD
+614 SGYAKGD

-629 SSDVSEYLD
+629 SSDVSKYLA

-714 ATNTLWLE
+714 ATNTLCLA

-761 SGTVSGNYAVFIQ
+761 SGTVSGNYAVFIR

-940 NAAIAVYRLERVNGQ
+940 NAAIAVYRLERVDGQ

-962 KIASYLAALTV
+962 KIVSYLAALKV

-990 TQAVDKISVTGGYF
+990 TQAADEISVTGGYF

-1012 PENAEPE
+1012 PENAEPK

-1027 TGYAYMVTTTKPTE
+1027 TGYAYMVTTTAPTE

-1056 SIGTEDQEKIEAVID
+1056 SIKAEDKEKIEAVID
-1071 KAQVSGVSDA
+1071 NAQVSGVSDA

-1110 SLTADEADLTTA
+1110 SLTADKADLTTA

-1134 AKVIVNDESV
+1134 AKVIINDESV

-1182 GTRERYLNGS
+1182 GTREQYLNGS
-1192 GFTVEDGCAVL
+1192 GFTVGDGCAVL
-1203 HVKHFSTFVL
+1203 HVKHFGTFVL

-1257 GKSVTIDL
+1257 GKSMTIDL
-1265 GGYTYNKDKITLGS
+1265 DGHTYDKDKITLGS

-1287 GKITITYSA
+1287 DKITITYSA

>member
-89 QQYETLQAA
+89 QQCETLQAA

-118 DEIVTIPAGKTV
+118 GEIVTIPAGKTV

-203 GKDAVLTIEDGTFE
+203 GKDAVLTIENGTFE
-217 EATCAVYNEGTA
+217 KATCAVYNEGTA
-229 IIKDGTFSNHSCS
+229 IIKGGTFSNHSCS
-242 TCAKEDGHEGMWSY
+242 ACAKEDGHEGMWSY

-332 GKVTAVSIGNDNKN
+332 GKVTAVSIGNDNEN

-371 AVKKATET
+371 AVKKATKT

-417 AEVTTAEGVEQ
+417 AEVTTSEGVEQ

-458 DTSKKNLT
+458 DTSQKNLT

-554 RNTSIKA
+554 GNTSIKA

-614 SGYAEGD
+614 SGYAKGD

-629 SSDVSEYLD
+629 SSDVSKYLA

-673 AEAKEND
+673 TEAKEND

-748 VVVNGQDTEAYFK
+748 VVVNGQGTEAYFK

-940 NAAIAVYRLERVNGQ
+940 NAAIAVYRLERVDGQ

-962 KIASYLAALTV
+962 KIVSYLAALTV

-990 TQAVDKISVTGGYF
+990 TRAADKISVTGGYF

-1012 PENAEPE
+1012 PENAEPK

-1027 TGYAYMVTTTKPTE
+1027 TGYAYMVTTTAPTE

-1056 SIGTEDQEKIEAVID
+1056 SIKTEDKEKIEAVID
-1071 KAQVSGVSDA
+1071 NAQVSGVSDA

-1110 SLTADEADLTTA
+1110 SLTADKADLTTE

-1134 AKVIVNDESV
+1134 AKVIVNGEDKAENIAV
-1144 GKEIPVTNDYL
+1144 PNDYL

-1162 VRLPIPEGLKPQ
+1162 VRLPIPVDLEPQ

-1287 GKITITYSA
+1287 DKITITYSA

-1530 GLLNPAGTATRAQF
+1530 GLLDPAGTATRAQF

>member
-47 IPDDPAE
+47 IPEDPAE

-440 DKSVITLLKDTEG
+440 NNSVIKLLKDTEG

-554 RNTSIKA
+554 GNTSIKA

-582 INTTGTITGDI
+582 IHTTGTITGDI

-614 SGYAEGD
+614 SGYAKGD

-629 SSDVSEYLD
+629 SSDVSKYLA

-714 ATNTLWLE
+714 ATNTLCLA

-791 INTVGTGNEANK
+791 INTVGTGDEANK

-940 NAAIAVYRLERVNGQ
+940 NAAIAVYRLERVDGQ

-962 KIASYLAALTV
+962 KIVSYLAALKV

-990 TQAVDKISVTGGYF
+990 TQAADEISVTGGYF

-1012 PENAEPE
+1012 PENAEPK

-1027 TGYAYMVTTTKPTE
+1027 TGYAYMVTTTAPTE

-1056 SIGTEDQEKIEAVID
+1056 SIKTEDKEKIEAVID
-1071 KAQVSGVSDA
+1071 NAQVSGVSDA

-1090 INQVEEA
+1090 INQVEGA

-1110 SLTADEADLTTA
+1110 SLTANEADLTTA

-1134 AKVIVNDESV
+1134 AKVIVNGKDETDKIAVS
-1144 GKEIPVTNDYL
+1144 NDYL

-1182 GTRERYLNGS
+1182 GTRERYLKGS

-1265 GGYTYNKDKITLGS
+1265 GGYTYDKDKITLGS
-1279 RCSMSVSD
+1279 RCSMSMSD

>member
-98 VDAVTGEAS
+98 VDAVQGSGTIELTSS
-107 IKLIDSIVAKK
+107 IALSDQVTIDS
-118 DEIVTIPAGKTV
+118 GKTII
-130 TLDMAGNSITVES
+130 LDMNGETLSIGFS
-143 DFEGRPIVNEGTL
+143 DSSKNLIVNNGTLTITGDGTFDATEATSYKGFINNYGTL
-156 TVTGNG
+156 TV
-162 IIDSS
+162 
-167 ASENG
+167 
-172 LGAINNKGTL
+172 
-182 TIENGTYRGAVYGS
+182 ENGTFQIADKAMTVHL
-196 GSGIRNT
+196 RNQ
-203 GKDAVLTIEDGTFE
+203 
-217 EATCAVYNEGTA
+217 
-229 IIKDGTFSNHSCS
+229 
-242 TCAKEDGHEGMWSY
+242 
-256 VIRNATI
+256 
-263 DSKMTIDGGVFTGT
+263 DGGK
-277 QGAVSAAIG
+277 A
-286 SLTVNDGYFK
+286 
-296 TADCNRNHG
+296 
-305 AIFYALYAAGEV
+305 
-317 GEVETVINGGTFETD
+317 VINGGTFSGGATIVRSFEGSNTTITGGSFTNSVYPAVDVNGETLITGGIFTNTSCSRCDSQNWGYTVRSGVDNDPDAKLTITPSSEGSVVVTGTQGALSATAGTMEVNGGSYKTVDCAQKHGAVFYALYVAGEAGAVQVVVND
-332 GKVTAVSIGNDNKN
+332 GTFVTEGKQTAVLVGNSN
-346 GDGGI
+346 DGGLKEQ
-351 NAQSA
+351 AVLQ
-356 AEIRGGTFKAPEGVP
+356 IRGGQFSAPEGIP
-371 AVKKATET
+371 AYKVDVAL
-379 GNLAI
+379 GGLNI
-384 TGGTFSSDVSE
+384 TGGTFSSKVDE
-395 YLAEGYVQNANGEV
+395 QYLAEGYVQNANGEV

-417 AEVTTAEGVEQ
+417 AEVTTAEGAEQ

-440 DKSVITLLKDTEG
+440 NDSVIKLLKDTEG

-458 DTSKKNLT
+458 DTSQKNLT
-466 IDFNTHSYTVSGS
+466 IDFNTHSYTVSG
-479 TVGSSGTETNA
+479 
-490 FQFLTGGSLTLKN
+490 
-503 GSIIF
+503 
-508 ANQKTLLI
+508 
-516 GLQNYC
+516 
-522 NLTLENMVI
+522 
-531 DASQASAPCQ
+531 
-541 YAISNNCGTVQFI
+541 YA
-554 RNTSIKA
+554 K
-561 YKNQTAFDSC
+561 
-571 KFGSYEIPTVK
+571 
-582 INTTGTITGDI
+582 
-593 ELSGGKLEISAGTF
+593 
-607 EGNIRTV
+607 
-614 SGYAEGD
+614 GD

-629 SSDVSEYLD
+629 SSDVSKYLA

-791 INTVGTGNEANK
+791 INTVGTGDEANK

-990 TQAVDKISVTGGYF
+990 TQAADKISVTGGYF

-1012 PENAEPE
+1012 PENAEPK

-1056 SIGTEDQEKIEAVID
+1056 SIELEDQKKIEAVID
-1071 KAQVSGVSDA
+1071 NAQVSGVSDA

-1090 INQVEEA
+1090 INQVEGE

-1110 SLTADEADLTTA
+1110 SLTADKADLTTA

-1162 VRLPIPEGLKPQ
+1162 VRLPIPADLEPQ

-1265 GGYTYNKDKITLGS
+1265 DGHTYDKDKITLGS

>member
-98 VDAVTGEAS
+98 VDAVQGSGTIELTSS
-107 IKLIDSIVAKK
+107 IALSDQVTIDS
-118 DEIVTIPAGKTV
+118 GKTII
-130 TLDMAGNSITVES
+130 LDMNGETLSIGFS
-143 DFEGRPIVNEGTL
+143 DSSKNLIVNNGTLTITGDGTFDATEATSYKGFINNYGTL
-156 TVTGNG
+156 TV
-162 IIDSS
+162 
-167 ASENG
+167 
-172 LGAINNKGTL
+172 
-182 TIENGTYRGAVYGS
+182 ENGTFQIADKAMTVHL
-196 GSGIRNT
+196 RNQ
-203 GKDAVLTIEDGTFE
+203 
-217 EATCAVYNEGTA
+217 
-229 IIKDGTFSNHSCS
+229 
-242 TCAKEDGHEGMWSY
+242 
-256 VIRNATI
+256 
-263 DSKMTIDGGVFTGT
+263 DGGK
-277 QGAVSAAIG
+277 A
-286 SLTVNDGYFK
+286 
-296 TADCNRNHG
+296 
-305 AIFYALYAAGEV
+305 
-317 GEVETVINGGTFETD
+317 VINGGTFSGGATIVRSFEGSNTTITGGSFTNSVYPAVDVNGETLITGGIFTNTSCSRCDSQNWGYTVRSGVDNDPDAKLTITPSSEGSVVVTGTQGALSATAGTMEVNGGSYKTVDCAQKHGAVFYALYVAGEAGAVQVVVND
-332 GKVTAVSIGNDNKN
+332 GTFVTEGKQTAVLVGNSN
-346 GDGGI
+346 DGGLKEQ
-351 NAQSA
+351 AVLQ
-356 AEIRGGTFKAPEGVP
+356 IRGGQFSAPEGIP
-371 AVKKATET
+371 AYKVDVAL
-379 GNLAI
+379 GGLNI
-384 TGGTFSSDVSE
+384 TGGTFSSKVDE
-395 YLAEGYVQNANGEV
+395 QYLA
-409 GSREEMMV
+409 
-417 AEVTTAEGVEQ
+417 
-428 YTSLAEAVEAAA
+428 
-440 DKSVITLLKDTEG
+440 
-453 DGIVI
+453 
-458 DTSKKNLT
+458 
-466 IDFNTHSYTVSGS
+466 
-479 TVGSSGTETNA
+479 
-490 FQFLTGGSLTLKN
+490 
-503 GSIIF
+503 
-508 ANQKTLLI
+508 
-516 GLQNYC
+516 
-522 NLTLENMVI
+522 
-531 DASQASAPCQ
+531 
-541 YAISNNCGTVQFI
+541 
-554 RNTSIKA
+554 
-561 YKNQTAFDSC
+561 
-571 KFGSYEIPTVK
+571 
-582 INTTGTITGDI
+582 
-593 ELSGGKLEISAGTF
+593 
-607 EGNIRTV
+607 
-614 SGYAEGD
+614 
-621 AIITGGTF
+621 
-629 SSDVSEYLD
+629 

-685 REVDLGSDR
+685 REVDLGSDK

-748 VVVNGQDTEAYFK
+748 VVVNGQGTEAYFK

-962 KIASYLAALTV
+962 KIVSYLAALTV

-990 TQAVDKISVTGGYF
+990 TQAADKISVTGGYF

-1012 PENAEPE
+1012 PENAEPK

-1097 LKPEDKVV
+1097 LNPEDKVV

-1110 SLTADEADLTTA
+1110 SLTADEADLTTE

-1134 AKVIVNDESV
+1134 AKVIVNGEDKAENIAV
-1144 GKEIPVTNDYL
+1144 PNDYL

-1162 VRLPIPEGLKPQ
+1162 VRLPIPADLEPQ

-1265 GGYTYNKDKITLGS
+1265 DGHTYDKDKITLGS

-1287 GKITITYSA
+1287 DKITITYSA

>member
-89 QQYETLQAA
+89 QQCETLQAA

-118 DEIVTIPAGKTV
+118 GEIVTIPAGKTV

-203 GKDAVLTIEDGTFE
+203 GKDAVLTIENGTFE
-217 EATCAVYNEGTA
+217 KATCAVYNEGTA
-229 IIKDGTFSNHSCS
+229 IIKGGTFSNHSCS
-242 TCAKEDGHEGMWSY
+242 ACAKEDGHEGMWSY

-332 GKVTAVSIGNDNKN
+332 GKVTAVSIGNDNEN

-371 AVKKATET
+371 AVKKATKT

-417 AEVTTAEGVEQ
+417 AEVTTAEGVQQ

-440 DKSVITLLKDTEG
+440 NNSVIKLLKDTEG

-554 RNTSIKA
+554 GNTSIKA

-582 INTTGTITGDI
+582 IYTTGTITGDI

-614 SGYAEGD
+614 SGYAKGD
-621 AIITGGTF
+621 AII
-629 SSDVSEYLD
+629 
-638 EGLGQDANG
+638 
-647 TVGKVEEGFAAVRIG
+647 
-662 DTYYQTLAKAI
+662 
-673 AEAKEND
+673 
-680 TITLL
+680 
-685 REVDLGSDR
+685 
-694 VTINKA
+694 
-700 VTLDLN
+700 
-706 GCTLTSSN
+706 
-714 ATNTLWLE
+714 
-722 ASRVTVQDSKGNG
+722 
-735 KIQNTGSGSNNIA
+735 
-748 VVVNGQDTEAYFK
+748 
-761 SGTVSGNYAVFIQ
+761 
-774 NGAKAVIDG
+774 
-783 GKYTGTYG
+783 
-791 INTVGTGNEANK
+791 
-803 TAVEINGGEIQ
+803 
-814 AVAFAVAGN
+814 
-823 GSADYT
+823 
-829 ETVITGGRLE
+829 
-839 STEGNVI
+839 
-846 YHPQVGDLTIK
+846 
-857 GDAELIGPNGVQ
+857 
-869 YCGAGTLTI
+869 
-878 AENAVITA
+878 
-886 TLPFTEF
+886 
-893 PTKPASQGDGST
+893 
-905 DDGAALSVVSRG
+905 
-917 GGYQGEGQ
+917 
-925 TMTVNITGGTLTSRN
+925 
-940 NAAIAVYRLERVNGQ
+940 
-955 WTTNENT
+955 
-962 KIASYLAALTV
+962 
-973 SGGNF
+973 
-978 SAGSKKDAFEID
+978 
-990 TQAVDKISVTGGYF
+990 TGGYF

-1012 PENAEPE
+1012 PENAEPK

-1041 VDPIVTEKTETEVSE
+1041 VDPIVTEKTEPEVSE
-1056 SIGTEDQEKIEAVID
+1056 SINTEDKTKIEAVINN
-1071 KAQVSGVSDA
+1071 AQVSGVSDA

-1090 INQVEEA
+1090 INQVEGE

-1110 SLTADEADLTTA
+1110 SLTADKADLTTE
-1122 DKMYV
+1122 DKKYV

-1134 AKVIVNDESV
+1134 AKVIVN
-1144 GKEIPVTNDYL
+1144 GKNKAENIAVPNDYL

-1162 VRLPIPEGLKPQ
+1162 VRLPIPAYLEPQ

-1192 GFTVEDGCAVL
+1192 GFTVEGGCAVL

-1265 GGYTYNKDKITLGS
+1265 DGHTYDKDKITLGS

-1287 GKITITYSA
+1287 DKITITYSA

-1519 IAEGIISGTTE
+1519 IADGIISGTTE
-1530 GLLNPAGTATRAQF
+1530 GLLDPAGTATRAQF

-1549 RFFENVM
+1549 RFFETVM

>member
-98 VDAVTGEAS
+98 VDAVRGSGTIELTSS
-107 IKLIDSIVAKK
+107 IALSDQVTIDS
-118 DEIVTIPAGKTV
+118 GKTII
-130 TLDMAGNSITVES
+130 LDMNGETLSIGFS
-143 DFEGRPIVNEGTL
+143 DSSKNLIVNNGTLTITGDGTFDATEATSYKGFINNYGTL
-156 TVTGNG
+156 TV
-162 IIDSS
+162 
-167 ASENG
+167 
-172 LGAINNKGTL
+172 
-182 TIENGTYRGAVYGS
+182 ENGTFQIADKAMTVHL
-196 GSGIRNT
+196 RNQ
-203 GKDAVLTIEDGTFE
+203 
-217 EATCAVYNEGTA
+217 
-229 IIKDGTFSNHSCS
+229 
-242 TCAKEDGHEGMWSY
+242 
-256 VIRNATI
+256 
-263 DSKMTIDGGVFTGT
+263 DGGK
-277 QGAVSAAIG
+277 A
-286 SLTVNDGYFK
+286 
-296 TADCNRNHG
+296 
-305 AIFYALYAAGEV
+305 
-317 GEVETVINGGTFETD
+317 VINGGTFSGGATIVRSFEGSNTTITGGSFTNSVYPAVDVNGETLITGGIFTNTSCSRCDSQNWGYTVRSGVDNDPDAKLTITPSSEGSVVVTGTQGALSATAGTMEVNGGSYKTVDCAQKHGAVFYALYVAGEAGAVQVVVND
-332 GKVTAVSIGNDNKN
+332 GTFVTEGKQTAVLVGNSN
-346 GDGGI
+346 DGGLKEQ
-351 NAQSA
+351 AVLQ
-356 AEIRGGTFKAPEGVP
+356 IRGGQFSAPEGIP
-371 AVKKATET
+371 AYKVDVAL
-379 GNLAI
+379 GGLNI
-384 TGGTFSSDVSE
+384 TGGTFSSKVDE
-395 YLAEGYVQNANGEV
+395 QYLA
-409 GSREEMMV
+409 
-417 AEVTTAEGVEQ
+417 
-428 YTSLAEAVEAAA
+428 
-440 DKSVITLLKDTEG
+440 
-453 DGIVI
+453 
-458 DTSKKNLT
+458 
-466 IDFNTHSYTVSGS
+466 
-479 TVGSSGTETNA
+479 
-490 FQFLTGGSLTLKN
+490 
-503 GSIIF
+503 
-508 ANQKTLLI
+508 
-516 GLQNYC
+516 
-522 NLTLENMVI
+522 
-531 DASQASAPCQ
+531 
-541 YAISNNCGTVQFI
+541 
-554 RNTSIKA
+554 
-561 YKNQTAFDSC
+561 
-571 KFGSYEIPTVK
+571 
-582 INTTGTITGDI
+582 
-593 ELSGGKLEISAGTF
+593 
-607 EGNIRTV
+607 
-614 SGYAEGD
+614 
-621 AIITGGTF
+621 
-629 SSDVSEYLD
+629 

-714 ATNTLWLE
+714 ATNTLWLA

-791 INTVGTGNEANK
+791 INTVGTGDEANK

-962 KIASYLAALTV
+962 KIVSYLAALTV

-1056 SIGTEDQEKIEAVID
+1056 SIELEDQKKIEAVID
-1071 KAQVSGVSDA
+1071 NAQVSGVSDA

-1090 INQVEEA
+1090 INQVEGE

-1110 SLTADEADLTTA
+1110 SLTADKADLTTA

-1162 VRLPIPEGLKPQ
+1162 VRLPIPADLEPQ

-1265 GGYTYNKDKITLGS
+1265 DGHTYDKDKITLGS

-1287 GKITITYSA
+1287 DKITITYSA